1 MVCQKAKKMKILNY
15 LCTAFILLLGQSTQA
30 QLTVT
35 SGNPAAAI
43 VDTLVG
49 TGVSV
54 ANVTY
59 TGNANS
65 KGTFRC
71 TGGCN
76 LGITRGVFL
85 STGNTG
91 QMPTSPPSDFHSSD
105 MSGSGD
111 AQLNLIVSPNLTQ
124 DAAVLEFDF
133 TPAADSVGF
142 KFVFASEEYNDY
154 VNTAYNDVFAF
165 YISGP
170 GIPGSPKNL
179 ALIPGTSIPVSIN
192 NVNNGNSAGAATGPC
207 NHCANFVDN
216 VPNGGT
222 ANFFDGFTTVIS
234 AGIKV
239 MPCQTYHMKF
249 AIADVNDGVFDSGV
263 FLEAK
268 SFSSIGNVGIAANGV
283 QIIQNLDTVYAC
295 DGDSVVLTASPA
307 GSYNW
312 NNGQTTQTI
321 VVTQAN
327 ITPSGVY
334 QYAVLNSS
342 PACFASSKQVKV
354 IFVTPTATIT
364 PLGSTALCPGGSVVL
379 QANPGSSYLWSN
391 GATSDSIVV
400 SAAGTYTVTVTQFG
414 NCYAVSTPVVV
425 TQSAPVAA
433 INGVLTICSGSNTT
447 LTATAGASY
456 LWSTGATTQSVSV
469 GTSNTYTVTVTYSGG
484 CTATASVNVT
494 ANTNPVPSITGNN
507 SICQGQSSTIN
518 AGSYAGYLW
527 STGATAA
534 TINVNTAGNY
544 SVTVTDAN
552 GCTGTASFNLTVN
565 ANPTPTITG
574 VTSFCAGGNSTLNA
588 GGGYTNYLWS
598 GGATTQ
604 TINVTAGGN
613 YAVTVTNAA
622 GCTAT
627 TNKVITVNALPVPS
641 VTGTLS
647 FCAGKNTTLTVP
659 GSYTTYQWSNGATT
673 SNITVSTASTFTVTV
688 TDANGCTGSKSA
700 TTTINTNPVPSII
713 GNSSICQG
721 QSSTINAGSYAGYSW
736 STGATAA
743 TINVNT
749 AGNYSVTV
757 TDANGCTGTAS
768 FNLTVNAN
776 PTPTITGVTSFCA
789 GGNSTL
795 NAGGGYT
802 NYLWSGGATTQ
813 TINVTAG
820 GNYAVTVTNASG
832 CTATTNKVIT
842 VNALPVPS
850 VTGTLAFCSGK
861 NTTLTVPGS
870 YASYQWSNGA
880 TTSNITV
887 NTASTFTVTV
897 TDANGCTG
905 SKSATTTINTNPV
918 PSITGNSS
926 ICQGQSSTINAGSYA
941 GYSWSTGAATATI
954 NVNTAG
960 NYSVT
965 VTDANGCTG
974 TASFNLA
981 VNAIPTPTI
990 TGVTSFCAGGNSTL
1004 NAGGGYTNY
1013 LWNGGAT
1020 TQTINVTA
1028 GGNYAVTVTNAAGC
1042 TATTNKVI
1050 TVNALPV
1057 PAISGPAGI
1066 CPGASANLFAGSYAS
1081 YLWSNGNTTPS
1092 ITTNV
1097 SGNYTVTVTDANG
1110 CVGSSNYNLLAFQNP
1125 IPVISGTA
1133 AICQNQNSVLDA
1145 GSFASWQW
1153 STGAVSQTIS
1163 VTQSGTYSVTVTNT
1177 DGCVASTSFNVV
1189 VNPLPVPIIS
1199 GTSAF
1204 CSGNSSVL
1212 TTGGGSFTSYQW
1224 NTSATSNAITVT
1236 AQGNYVVTVTDAN
1249 GCTASTNQAVTVWN
1263 LPTPVITG
1271 NNSICSGTQTTLSA
1285 GNYSAYQWSTG
1296 ATTDSIAVSNG
1307 ANYIVTVTDVNGCSG
1322 TSAPFALTINQ
1333 LPTAIISGSTAI
1345 CIGQSTSL
1353 QIQFTGT
1360 APYSYRYSDG
1370 TSVSAILNTN
1380 NSAAQILVTPGTT
1393 TDYTLTQINDA
1404 NCTGNV
1410 SGVARVVV
1418 NPLPQPVIS
1427 GSAGECD
1434 GITATLTTGNF
1445 AAYLWSTGAT
1455 SQSIAV
1461 NSSGSYV
1468 CTVTSTAG
1476 CKASAIHNFEAYP
1489 VPVVSF
1495 TNDSSLT
1502 CELPIINFTN
1512 TSQYQLGS
1520 VFEWN
1525 IDNTIYNSLN
1535 ATHQFSGSGS
1545 YTVSLTITS
1554 PKNCVGEAIRNV
1566 NITVFPLPQA
1576 SFTIAPD
1583 QAPLF
1588 NSEVAFGDASANAV
1602 SWLWDFGDGDTSTLQ
1617 NVSHFYADPGKYN
1630 AKLYVT
1636 NVAGCIDSLAR
1647 EIFIT
1652 PFYIPNAFTPNGDG
1666 RNETFFDPGYATNV
1680 QSLTMNIYNR
1690 WGQLVYTTDN
1700 LSKTW
1705 DGIDSKGNL
1714 SPQGVYVYALK
1725 VTTYSGKHYD
1735 YTGSVSLIR

>member
-1 MVCQKAKKMKILNY
+1 MKILNY
-15 LCTAFILLLGQSTQA
+15 LCTAFILLLGLSTQA

-54 ANVTY
+54 ANITY
-59 TGNANS
+59 TGNASS

-85 STGNTG
+85 STGNAG
-91 QMPTSPPSDFHSSD
+91 QTPTSPPSDFHSSD
-105 MSGSGD
+105 MSASGD
-111 AQLNLIVSPNLTQ
+111 AQLNLIVAPNLTQ

-133 TPAADSVGF
+133 TPAADSIGF

-192 NVNNGNSAGAATGPC
+192 NVNNGYSAGVSSGPC
-207 NHCANFVDN
+207 NHCTYFVDN

-268 SFSSIGNVGIAANGV
+268 SFSSIGNVGITANGV
-283 QIIQNLDTVYAC
+283 PITQNLDTVYAC

-379 QANPGSSYLWSN
+379 QANPGNSYLWSN
-391 GATSDSIVV
+391 GATTDTIVV
-400 SAAGTYTVTVTQFG
+400 SSAGTYTVTVTQFG
-414 NCYAVSTPVVV
+414 NCSAVSTPVVV
-425 TQSAPVAA
+425 TQSAPVAI

-447 LTATAGASY
+447 LTATAGTSY
-456 LWSTGATTQSVSV
+456 QWSTGATTQSVSV
-469 GTSNTYTVTVTYSGG
+469 GTSNVYTVTVTYSGG

-507 SICQGQSSTIN
+507 SICQGQSSTIS
-518 AGSYAGYLW
+518 AGSYSGYSW
-527 STGATAA
+527 STGAT
-534 TINVNTAGNY
+534 TSSININTAGSY

-552 GCTGTASFNLTVN
+552 GCTGTATFNLAVN

-604 TINVTAGGN
+604 TINVTTGGN

-641 VTGTLS
+641 VTGTLA
-647 FCAGKNTTLTVP
+647 FCA
-659 GSYTTYQWSNGATT
+659 
-673 SNITVSTASTFTVTV
+673 
-688 TDANGCTGSKSA
+688 
-700 TTTINTNPVPSII
+700 
-713 GNSSICQG
+713 
-721 QSSTINAGSYAGYSW
+721 
-736 STGATAA
+736 
-743 TINVNT
+743 
-749 AGNYSVTV
+749 
-757 TDANGCTGTAS
+757 
-768 FNLTVNAN
+768 
-776 PTPTITGVTSFCA
+776 
-789 GGNSTL
+789 
-795 NAGGGYT
+795 
-802 NYLWSGGATTQ
+802 
-813 TINVTAG
+813 
-820 GNYAVTVTNASG
+820 
-832 CTATTNKVIT
+832 
-842 VNALPVPS
+842 
-850 VTGTLAFCSGK
+850 GK

-905 SKSATTTINTNPV
+905 SKSATTTINANPV
-918 PSITGNSS
+918 PSITGNNS
-926 ICQGQSSTINAGSYA
+926 ICQGQSSTINAGSYS
-941 GYSWSTGAATATI
+941 GYSWSTGATTSSI
-954 NVNTAG
+954 NINTAG

-974 TASFNLA
+974 TATFNLA
-981 VNAIPTPTI
+981 VNANPTPAI
-990 TGVTSFCAGGNSTL
+990 TGITSFCAGGNSTL
-1004 NAGGGYTNY
+1004 NAGSGYTNY
-1013 LWNGGAT
+1013 LWSGGAT
-1020 TQTINVTA
+1020 TQTINVTTS
-1028 GGNYAVTVTNAAGC
+1028 GNYIVTVTNAAGC

-1057 PAISGPAGI
+1057 PTISGPAGI
-1066 CPGASANLFAGSYAS
+1066 CPGASANLVAGSYAS
-1081 YLWSNGNTTPS
+1081 YLWSNGNTTSS

-1097 SGNYTVTVTDANG
+1097 SGNYTVTVTDVNG
-1110 CVGSSNYNLLAFQNP
+1110 CVGSSNYNLLSFQNP
-1125 IPVISGTA
+1125 IPVINGMA
-1133 AICQNQNSVLDA
+1133 AICQNQNSILDA

-1163 VTQSGTYSVTVTNT
+1163 VNQSGTYSVTVTNN

-1189 VNPLPVPIIS
+1189 VNPLPVPVIS
-1199 GTSAF
+1199 GTSEF

-1212 TTGGGSFTSYQW
+1212 NIGGGSFASYLW
-1224 NTSATSNAITVT
+1224 NTSATTSTISVSSG
-1236 AQGNYVVTVTDAN
+1236 GNYVVTVTDAN
-1249 GCTASTNQAVTVWN
+1249 GCTASTNQVVTVWN
-1263 LPTPVITG
+1263 LPTPIISG
-1271 NNSICSGTQTTLSA
+1271 NNAICNGTQTTLTA
-1285 GNYSAYQWSTG
+1285 GSYSNYQWSTG
-1296 ATTDSIAVSNG
+1296 ASTDSITVSNG
-1307 ANYIVTVTDVNGCSG
+1307 ANYIVTVTDVNGCTG
-1322 TSAPFALTINQ
+1322 TSAPFTVTINQ
-1333 LPTAIISGSTAI
+1333 LPTAIISGTTSI
-1345 CIGQSTSL
+1345 CIGQSTTL
-1353 QIQFTGT
+1353 QVQFTGT

-1370 TSVSAILNTN
+1370 TNVSAILNSNIT
-1380 NSAAQILVTPGTT
+1380 AAQIIVTPVST
-1393 TDYTLTQINDA
+1393 TDYTLTQISDA
-1404 NCTGNV
+1404 NCSGNF

-1427 GSAGECD
+1427 GSDGECD
-1434 GITATLTTGNF
+1434 GISATLTTGNF
-1445 AAYLWSTGAT
+1445 ASYLWSTGAT
-1455 SQSIAV
+1455 TQSIAV

-1476 CKASAIHNFEAYP
+1476 CKASASHNFETYP
-1489 VPVVSF
+1489 LPVVSF

-1525 IDNTIYNSLN
+1525 IDNTVYNSLN

-1545 YTVSLTITS
+1545 YPVSLIITS
-1554 PKNCVGEAIRNV
+1554 PNNCVGESIANV

-1588 NSEVAFGDASANAV
+1588 NSEVTFGDVSANAV

-1705 DGIDSKGNL
+1705 DGVDSKGNL

>member
-1 MVCQKAKKMKILNY
+1 MKILNY

-613 YAVTVTNAA
+613 YAVTVANAA

-789 GGNSTL
+789 GENSTL

-1410 SGVARVVV
+1410 SGVAGVVV

>member
-1 MVCQKAKKMKILNY
+1 MKILNY

-574 VTSFCAGGNSTLNA
+574 VTSFCAGE
-588 GGGYTNYLWS
+588 
-598 GGATTQ
+598 
-604 TINVTAGGN
+604 
-613 YAVTVTNAA
+613 
-622 GCTAT
+622 
-627 TNKVITVNALPVPS
+627 
-641 VTGTLS
+641 
-647 FCAGKNTTLTVP
+647 
-659 GSYTTYQWSNGATT
+659 
-673 SNITVSTASTFTVTV
+673 
-688 TDANGCTGSKSA
+688 
-700 TTTINTNPVPSII
+700 
-713 GNSSICQG
+713 
-721 QSSTINAGSYAGYSW
+721 
-736 STGATAA
+736 
-743 TINVNT
+743 
-749 AGNYSVTV
+749 
-757 TDANGCTGTAS
+757 
-768 FNLTVNAN
+768 
-776 PTPTITGVTSFCA
+776 
-789 GGNSTL
+789 NSTL

-1322 TSAPFALTINQ
+1322 TSAPL
-1333 LPTAIISGSTAI
+1333 
-1345 CIGQSTSL
+1345 
-1353 QIQFTGT
+1353 
-1360 APYSYRYSDG
+1360 
-1370 TSVSAILNTN
+1370 TSVL
-1380 NSAAQILVTPGTT
+1380 
-1393 TDYTLTQINDA
+1393 
-1404 NCTGNV
+1404 CTG
-1410 SGVARVVV
+1410 
-1418 NPLPQPVIS
+1418 P
-1427 GSAGECD
+1427 
-1434 GITATLTTGNF
+1434 ITFMATGNF
-1445 AAYLWSTGAT
+1445 ILL
-1455 SQSIAV
+1455 
-1461 NSSGSYV
+1461 
-1468 CTVTSTAG
+1468 
-1476 CKASAIHNFEAYP
+1476 
-1489 VPVVSF
+1489 
-1495 TNDSSLT
+1495 LT
-1502 CELPIINFTN
+1502 
-1512 TSQYQLGS
+1512 
-1520 VFEWN
+1520 
-1525 IDNTIYNSLN
+1525 
-1535 ATHQFSGSGS
+1535 FS
-1545 YTVSLTITS
+1545 
-1554 PKNCVGEAIRNV
+1554 N
-1566 NITVFPLPQA
+1566 
-1576 SFTIAPD
+1576 
-1583 QAPLF
+1583 
-1588 NSEVAFGDASANAV
+1588 
-1602 SWLWDFGDGDTSTLQ
+1602 
-1617 NVSHFYADPGKYN
+1617 
-1630 AKLYVT
+1630 
-1636 NVAGCIDSLAR
+1636 
-1647 EIFIT
+1647 
-1652 PFYIPNAFTPNGDG
+1652 
-1666 RNETFFDPGYATNV
+1666 
-1680 QSLTMNIYNR
+1680 
-1690 WGQLVYTTDN
+1690 
-1700 LSKTW
+1700 
-1705 DGIDSKGNL
+1705 
-1714 SPQGVYVYALK
+1714 
-1725 VTTYSGKHYD
+1725 
-1735 YTGSVSLIR
+1735 

>member
-1 MVCQKAKKMKILNY
+1 MKILNY

-613 YAVTVTNAA
+613 YAVTVTNA
-622 GCTAT
+622 
-627 TNKVITVNALPVPS
+627 S
-641 VTGTLS
+641 
-647 FCAGKNTTLTVP
+647 
-659 GSYTTYQWSNGATT
+659 
-673 SNITVSTASTFTVTV
+673 
-688 TDANGCTGSKSA
+688 
-700 TTTINTNPVPSII
+700 
-713 GNSSICQG
+713 
-721 QSSTINAGSYAGYSW
+721 
-736 STGATAA
+736 
-743 TINVNT
+743 
-749 AGNYSVTV
+749 
-757 TDANGCTGTAS
+757 
-768 FNLTVNAN
+768 
-776 PTPTITGVTSFCA
+776 
-789 GGNSTL
+789 
-795 NAGGGYT
+795 
-802 NYLWSGGATTQ
+802 
-813 TINVTAG
+813 
-820 GNYAVTVTNASG
+820 
-832 CTATTNKVIT
+832 
-842 VNALPVPS
+842 
-850 VTGTLAFCSGK
+850 
-861 NTTLTVPGS
+861 
-870 YASYQWSNGA
+870 
-880 TTSNITV
+880 
-887 NTASTFTVTV
+887 
-897 TDANGCTG
+897 
-905 SKSATTTINTNPV
+905 
-918 PSITGNSS
+918 
-926 ICQGQSSTINAGSYA
+926 
-941 GYSWSTGAATATI
+941 
-954 NVNTAG
+954 
-960 NYSVT
+960 
-965 VTDANGCTG
+965 
-974 TASFNLA
+974 
-981 VNAIPTPTI
+981 
-990 TGVTSFCAGGNSTL
+990 
-1004 NAGGGYTNY
+1004 
-1013 LWNGGAT
+1013 
-1020 TQTINVTA
+1020 
-1028 GGNYAVTVTNAAGC
+1028 GC

>member
-15 LCTAFILLLGQSTQA
+15 LCTAFILLLGLSTQA

-54 ANVTY
+54 ANITY
-59 TGNANS
+59 TGNASS

-85 STGNTG
+85 STGNAG
-91 QMPTSPPSDFHSSD
+91 QTPTSPPSDFHSSD
-105 MSGSGD
+105 MSASGD
-111 AQLNLIVSPNLTQ
+111 AQLNLIVAPNLTQ

-133 TPAADSVGF
+133 TPAADSIGF

-192 NVNNGNSAGAATGPC
+192 NVNNGYSAGVSSGPC
-207 NHCANFVDN
+207 NHCTYFVDN

-268 SFSSIGNVGIAANGV
+268 SFSSIGNVGITANGV
-283 QIIQNLDTVYAC
+283 PITQNLDTVYAC

-379 QANPGSSYLWSN
+379 QANPGNSYLWSN
-391 GATSDSIVV
+391 GATTDTIVV
-400 SAAGTYTVTVTQFG
+400 SSAGTYTVTVTQFG
-414 NCYAVSTPVVV
+414 NCSAVSTPVVV
-425 TQSAPVAA
+425 TQSAPVAI

-447 LTATAGASY
+447 LTATAGTSY
-456 LWSTGATTQSVSV
+456 QWSTGATTQSVSV
-469 GTSNTYTVTVTYSGG
+469 GTSNVYTVTVTYSGG

-507 SICQGQSSTIN
+507 SICQGQSSTIS
-518 AGSYAGYLW
+518 AGSYSGYSW
-527 STGATAA
+527 STGAT
-534 TINVNTAGNY
+534 TSSININTAGSY

-552 GCTGTASFNLTVN
+552 GCTGTATFNLAVN

-604 TINVTAGGN
+604 TINVTTGGN
-613 YAVTVTNAA
+613 YAVTVTKAA

-627 TNKVITVNALPVPS
+627 TS
-641 VTGTLS
+641 
-647 FCAGKNTTLTVP
+647 
-659 GSYTTYQWSNGATT
+659 
-673 SNITVSTASTFTVTV
+673 
-688 TDANGCTGSKSA
+688 
-700 TTTINTNPVPSII
+700 
-713 GNSSICQG
+713 
-721 QSSTINAGSYAGYSW
+721 
-736 STGATAA
+736 
-743 TINVNT
+743 
-749 AGNYSVTV
+749 
-757 TDANGCTGTAS
+757 
-768 FNLTVNAN
+768 
-776 PTPTITGVTSFCA
+776 
-789 GGNSTL
+789 
-795 NAGGGYT
+795 
-802 NYLWSGGATTQ
+802 
-813 TINVTAG
+813 
-820 GNYAVTVTNASG
+820 
-832 CTATTNKVIT
+832 KVIT

-850 VTGTLAFCSGK
+850 VTGTLAFCAGK

-905 SKSATTTINTNPV
+905 SKSATTTINANPV
-918 PSITGNSS
+918 PSITGNNS
-926 ICQGQSSTINAGSYA
+926 ICQGQSSTINAGSYS
-941 GYSWSTGAATATI
+941 GYSWSTGATTSSI
-954 NVNTAG
+954 NINTAG

-974 TASFNLA
+974 TATFNLA
-981 VNAIPTPTI
+981 VNANPTPAI
-990 TGVTSFCAGGNSTL
+990 TGITSFCAGGNSTL
-1004 NAGGGYTNY
+1004 NAGSGYTNY
-1013 LWNGGAT
+1013 LWSGGAT
-1020 TQTINVTA
+1020 TQTINVTTS
-1028 GGNYAVTVTNAAGC
+1028 GNYIVTVTNAAGC

-1057 PAISGPAGI
+1057 PTISGPAGI
-1066 CPGASANLFAGSYAS
+1066 CPGASANLVAGSYAS
-1081 YLWSNGNTTPS
+1081 YLWSNGNTTSS

-1097 SGNYTVTVTDANG
+1097 SGNYTVTVTDVNG
-1110 CVGSSNYNLLAFQNP
+1110 CVGSSNYNLLSFQNP
-1125 IPVISGTA
+1125 IPVINGMA
-1133 AICQNQNSVLDA
+1133 AICQNQNSILDA

-1163 VTQSGTYSVTVTNT
+1163 VNQSGTYSVTVTNN

-1189 VNPLPVPIIS
+1189 VNPLPVPVIS
-1199 GTSAF
+1199 GTSEF

-1212 TTGGGSFTSYQW
+1212 NIGGGSFASYLW
-1224 NTSATSNAITVT
+1224 NTSATTSTISVSSG
-1236 AQGNYVVTVTDAN
+1236 GNYVVTVTDAN
-1249 GCTASTNQAVTVWN
+1249 GCTASTNQVVTVWN
-1263 LPTPVITG
+1263 LPTPIISG
-1271 NNSICSGTQTTLSA
+1271 NNAICNGTQTTLTA
-1285 GNYSAYQWSTG
+1285 GSYSNYQWSTG
-1296 ATTDSIAVSNG
+1296 ASTDSITVSNG
-1307 ANYIVTVTDVNGCSG
+1307 ANYIVTVTDVNGCTG
-1322 TSAPFALTINQ
+1322 TSAPFTVTINQ
-1333 LPTAIISGSTAI
+1333 LPTAIISGTTSI
-1345 CIGQSTSL
+1345 CIGQSTTL
-1353 QIQFTGT
+1353 QVQFTGT

-1370 TSVSAILNTN
+1370 TNVSAILNSNIT
-1380 NSAAQILVTPGTT
+1380 AAQIIVTPVST
-1393 TDYTLTQINDA
+1393 TDYTLTQISDA
-1404 NCTGNV
+1404 NCSGNF

-1427 GSAGECD
+1427 GSDGECD
-1434 GITATLTTGNF
+1434 GISATLTTGNF
-1445 AAYLWSTGAT
+1445 ASYLWSTGAT
-1455 SQSIAV
+1455 TQSIAV

-1476 CKASAIHNFEAYP
+1476 CKASASHNFETYP
-1489 VPVVSF
+1489 LPVVSF

-1525 IDNTIYNSLN
+1525 IDNTVYNSLN

-1545 YTVSLTITS
+1545 YPVSLIITS
-1554 PKNCVGEAIRNV
+1554 PNNCVGESIANV

-1588 NSEVAFGDASANAV
+1588 NSEVTFGDVSANAV

-1705 DGIDSKGNL
+1705 DGVDSKGNL

>member
-1 MVCQKAKKMKILNY
+1 MKILNY
-15 LCTAFILLLGQSTQA
+15 LCTAFILLLGLSTQA

-54 ANVTY
+54 ANITY
-59 TGNANS
+59 TGNASS

-85 STGNTG
+85 STGNAG
-91 QMPTSPPSDFHSSD
+91 QTPTSPPSDFHSSD
-105 MSGSGD
+105 MSASGD
-111 AQLNLIVSPNLTQ
+111 AQLNLIVAPNLTQ

-133 TPAADSVGF
+133 TPAADSIGF

-192 NVNNGNSAGAATGPC
+192 NVNNGYSAGVSSGPC
-207 NHCANFVDN
+207 NHCTYFVDN

-268 SFSSIGNVGIAANGV
+268 SFSSIGNVGITANGV
-283 QIIQNLDTVYAC
+283 PITQNLDTVYAC

-364 PLGSTALCPGGSVVL
+364 SLGSTALCPGGSVVL
-379 QANPGSSYLWSN
+379 QANPGNSYLWSN
-391 GATSDSIVV
+391 GATTDTIVV
-400 SAAGTYTVTVTQFG
+400 SSAGTYTVTVTQFG
-414 NCYAVSTPVVV
+414 NCSAVSTPVVV
-425 TQSAPVAA
+425 TQSAPVAI

-447 LTATAGASY
+447 LTATAGTSY
-456 LWSTGATTQSVSV
+456 QWSTGATTQSVSV
-469 GTSNTYTVTVTYSGG
+469 GTSNVYTVTVTYSGG

-507 SICQGQSSTIN
+507 SICQGQSSTIS
-518 AGSYAGYLW
+518 AGSYSGYSW
-527 STGATAA
+527 STGAT
-534 TINVNTAGNY
+534 TSSININTAGSY

-552 GCTGTASFNLTVN
+552 GCTGTATFNLAVN

-604 TINVTAGGN
+604 TINVTTGGN

-627 TNKVITVNALPVPS
+627 TS
-641 VTGTLS
+641 
-647 FCAGKNTTLTVP
+647 
-659 GSYTTYQWSNGATT
+659 
-673 SNITVSTASTFTVTV
+673 
-688 TDANGCTGSKSA
+688 
-700 TTTINTNPVPSII
+700 
-713 GNSSICQG
+713 
-721 QSSTINAGSYAGYSW
+721 
-736 STGATAA
+736 
-743 TINVNT
+743 
-749 AGNYSVTV
+749 
-757 TDANGCTGTAS
+757 
-768 FNLTVNAN
+768 
-776 PTPTITGVTSFCA
+776 
-789 GGNSTL
+789 
-795 NAGGGYT
+795 
-802 NYLWSGGATTQ
+802 
-813 TINVTAG
+813 
-820 GNYAVTVTNASG
+820 
-832 CTATTNKVIT
+832 KVIT

-850 VTGTLAFCSGK
+850 VTGTLAFCAGK

-905 SKSATTTINTNPV
+905 SKSATTTINANPV
-918 PSITGNSS
+918 PSITGNNS
-926 ICQGQSSTINAGSYA
+926 ICQGQSSTINAGSYS
-941 GYSWSTGAATATI
+941 GYSWSTGATTSSI
-954 NVNTAG
+954 NINTAG

-974 TASFNLA
+974 TATFNLA
-981 VNAIPTPTI
+981 VNANPTPAI
-990 TGVTSFCAGGNSTL
+990 TGITSFCAGGNSTL
-1004 NAGGGYTNY
+1004 NAGSGYTNY
-1013 LWNGGAT
+1013 LWSGGAT
-1020 TQTINVTA
+1020 TQTINVTTS
-1028 GGNYAVTVTNAAGC
+1028 GNYIVTVTNAAGC

-1057 PAISGPAGI
+1057 PTISGPAGI
-1066 CPGASANLFAGSYAS
+1066 CPGASANLVAGSYAS
-1081 YLWSNGNTTPS
+1081 YLWSNGNTTSS

-1097 SGNYTVTVTDANG
+1097 SGNYTVTVTDVNG
-1110 CVGSSNYNLLAFQNP
+1110 CVGSSNYNLLSFQNP
-1125 IPVISGTA
+1125 IPVINGMA
-1133 AICQNQNSVLDA
+1133 AICQNQNSILDA

-1163 VTQSGTYSVTVTNT
+1163 VNQSGTYSVTVTNN

-1189 VNPLPVPIIS
+1189 VNPLPVPVIS
-1199 GTSAF
+1199 GTSEF

-1212 TTGGGSFTSYQW
+1212 NIGGGSFASYLW
-1224 NTSATSNAITVT
+1224 NTSATTSTISVSSG
-1236 AQGNYVVTVTDAN
+1236 GNYVVTVTDAN
-1249 GCTASTNQAVTVWN
+1249 GCTASTNQVVTVWN
-1263 LPTPVITG
+1263 LPTPIISG
-1271 NNSICSGTQTTLSA
+1271 NNAICNGTQTTLTA
-1285 GNYSAYQWSTG
+1285 GSYSNYQWSTG
-1296 ATTDSIAVSNG
+1296 ASTDSITVSNG
-1307 ANYIVTVTDVNGCSG
+1307 ANYIVTVTDVNGCTG
-1322 TSAPFALTINQ
+1322 TSAPFTVTINQ
-1333 LPTAIISGSTAI
+1333 LPTAIISGTTSI
-1345 CIGQSTSL
+1345 CIGQSTTL
-1353 QIQFTGT
+1353 QVQFTGT

-1370 TSVSAILNTN
+1370 TNVSAILNSNIT
-1380 NSAAQILVTPGTT
+1380 AAQIIVTPVST
-1393 TDYTLTQINDA
+1393 TDYTLTQISDA
-1404 NCTGNV
+1404 NCSGNF

-1427 GSAGECD
+1427 GSDGECD
-1434 GITATLTTGNF
+1434 GISATLTTGNF
-1445 AAYLWSTGAT
+1445 ASYLWSTGAT
-1455 SQSIAV
+1455 TQSIAV

-1476 CKASAIHNFEAYP
+1476 CKASASHNFETYP
-1489 VPVVSF
+1489 LPVVSF

-1525 IDNTIYNSLN
+1525 IDNTVYNSLN

-1545 YTVSLTITS
+1545 YPVSLIITS
-1554 PKNCVGEAIRNV
+1554 PNNCVGESIANV

-1588 NSEVAFGDASANAV
+1588 NSEVTFGDVSANAV

-1705 DGIDSKGNL
+1705 DGVDSKGNL

>member
-574 VTSFCAGGNSTLNA
+574 VTSFCAGENSTLNA

-613 YAVTVTNAA
+613 YAVTVA
-622 GCTAT
+622 
-627 TNKVITVNALPVPS
+627 
-641 VTGTLS
+641 
-647 FCAGKNTTLTVP
+647 
-659 GSYTTYQWSNGATT
+659 
-673 SNITVSTASTFTVTV
+673 
-688 TDANGCTGSKSA
+688 
-700 TTTINTNPVPSII
+700 
-713 GNSSICQG
+713 
-721 QSSTINAGSYAGYSW
+721 
-736 STGATAA
+736 
-743 TINVNT
+743 
-749 AGNYSVTV
+749 
-757 TDANGCTGTAS
+757 
-768 FNLTVNAN
+768 
-776 PTPTITGVTSFCA
+776 
-789 GGNSTL
+789 
-795 NAGGGYT
+795 
-802 NYLWSGGATTQ
+802 
-813 TINVTAG
+813 
-820 GNYAVTVTNASG
+820 
-832 CTATTNKVIT
+832 
-842 VNALPVPS
+842 
-850 VTGTLAFCSGK
+850 
-861 NTTLTVPGS
+861 
-870 YASYQWSNGA
+870 
-880 TTSNITV
+880 
-887 NTASTFTVTV
+887 
-897 TDANGCTG
+897 
-905 SKSATTTINTNPV
+905 
-918 PSITGNSS
+918 
-926 ICQGQSSTINAGSYA
+926 
-941 GYSWSTGAATATI
+941 
-954 NVNTAG
+954 
-960 NYSVT
+960 
-965 VTDANGCTG
+965 
-974 TASFNLA
+974 
-981 VNAIPTPTI
+981 
-990 TGVTSFCAGGNSTL
+990 
-1004 NAGGGYTNY
+1004 
-1013 LWNGGAT
+1013 
-1020 TQTINVTA
+1020 
-1028 GGNYAVTVTNAAGC
+1028 NAAGC

>member
-518 AGSYAGYLW
+518 AGSYAGYL
-527 STGATAA
+527 
-534 TINVNTAGNY
+534 
-544 SVTVTDAN
+544 
-552 GCTGTASFNLTVN
+552 
-565 ANPTPTITG
+565 
-574 VTSFCAGGNSTLNA
+574 
-588 GGGYTNYLWS
+588 
-598 GGATTQ
+598 
-604 TINVTAGGN
+604 
-613 YAVTVTNAA
+613 
-622 GCTAT
+622 
-627 TNKVITVNALPVPS
+627 
-641 VTGTLS
+641 
-647 FCAGKNTTLTVP
+647 
-659 GSYTTYQWSNGATT
+659 
-673 SNITVSTASTFTVTV
+673 
-688 TDANGCTGSKSA
+688 
-700 TTTINTNPVPSII
+700 
-713 GNSSICQG
+713 
-721 QSSTINAGSYAGYSW
+721 W

>member
-598 GGATTQ
+598 
-604 TINVTAGGN
+604 
-613 YAVTVTNAA
+613 
-622 GCTAT
+622 
-627 TNKVITVNALPVPS
+627 
-641 VTGTLS
+641 
-647 FCAGKNTTLTVP
+647 
-659 GSYTTYQWSNGATT
+659 
-673 SNITVSTASTFTVTV
+673 
-688 TDANGCTGSKSA
+688 
-700 TTTINTNPVPSII
+700 
-713 GNSSICQG
+713 
-721 QSSTINAGSYAGYSW
+721 
-736 STGATAA
+736 
-743 TINVNT
+743 
-749 AGNYSVTV
+749 
-757 TDANGCTGTAS
+757 
-768 FNLTVNAN
+768 
-776 PTPTITGVTSFCA
+776 
-789 GGNSTL
+789 
-795 NAGGGYT
+795 
-802 NYLWSGGATTQ
+802 
-813 TINVTAG
+813 
-820 GNYAVTVTNASG
+820 
-832 CTATTNKVIT
+832 
-842 VNALPVPS
+842 
-850 VTGTLAFCSGK
+850 
-861 NTTLTVPGS
+861 
-870 YASYQWSNGA
+870 
-880 TTSNITV
+880 
-887 NTASTFTVTV
+887 
-897 TDANGCTG
+897 
-905 SKSATTTINTNPV
+905 
-918 PSITGNSS
+918 
-926 ICQGQSSTINAGSYA
+926 
-941 GYSWSTGAATATI
+941 
-954 NVNTAG
+954 
-960 NYSVT
+960 
-965 VTDANGCTG
+965 
-974 TASFNLA
+974 
-981 VNAIPTPTI
+981 
-990 TGVTSFCAGGNSTL
+990 
-1004 NAGGGYTNY
+1004 
-1013 LWNGGAT
+1013 GGAT

>member
-1 MVCQKAKKMKILNY
+1 MKILNY

-613 YAVTVTNAA
+613 YAVTVANAA

-789 GGNSTL
+789 GENSTL

>member
-1 MVCQKAKKMKILNY
+1 MKILNY

-613 YAVTVTNAA
+613 YAVTVANAA

-789 GGNSTL
+789 GENSTL
-795 NAGGGYT
+795 NAGGGIHQLFVEWRSNYT
-802 NYLWSGGATTQ
+802 NYQCHRWWQLRS
-813 TINVTAG
+813 NR
-820 GNYAVTVTNASG
+820 Y
-832 CTATTNKVIT
+832 K
-842 VNALPVPS
+842 
-850 VTGTLAFCSGK
+850 CSGMYC
-861 NTTLTVPGS
+861 N
-870 YASYQWSNGA
+870 
-880 TTSNITV
+880 
-887 NTASTFTVTV
+887 
-897 TDANGCTG
+897 
-905 SKSATTTINTNPV
+905 
-918 PSITGNSS
+918 
-926 ICQGQSSTINAGSYA
+926 
-941 GYSWSTGAATATI
+941 
-954 NVNTAG
+954 
-960 NYSVT
+960 
-965 VTDANGCTG
+965 
-974 TASFNLA
+974 
-981 VNAIPTPTI
+981 
-990 TGVTSFCAGGNSTL
+990 
-1004 NAGGGYTNY
+1004 
-1013 LWNGGAT
+1013 
-1020 TQTINVTA
+1020 
-1028 GGNYAVTVTNAAGC
+1028 
-1042 TATTNKVI
+1042 NK
-1050 TVNALPV
+1050 
-1057 PAISGPAGI
+1057 
-1066 CPGASANLFAGSYAS
+1066 
-1081 YLWSNGNTTPS
+1081 
-1092 ITTNV
+1092 
-1097 SGNYTVTVTDANG
+1097 
-1110 CVGSSNYNLLAFQNP
+1110 
-1125 IPVISGTA
+1125 
-1133 AICQNQNSVLDA
+1133 
-1145 GSFASWQW
+1145 
-1153 STGAVSQTIS
+1153 
-1163 VTQSGTYSVTVTNT
+1163 
-1177 DGCVASTSFNVV
+1177 
-1189 VNPLPVPIIS
+1189 
-1199 GTSAF
+1199 
-1204 CSGNSSVL
+1204 
-1212 TTGGGSFTSYQW
+1212 
-1224 NTSATSNAITVT
+1224 
-1236 AQGNYVVTVTDAN
+1236 
-1249 GCTASTNQAVTVWN
+1249 
-1263 LPTPVITG
+1263 
-1271 NNSICSGTQTTLSA
+1271 
-1285 GNYSAYQWSTG
+1285 
-1296 ATTDSIAVSNG
+1296 
-1307 ANYIVTVTDVNGCSG
+1307 
-1322 TSAPFALTINQ
+1322 
-1333 LPTAIISGSTAI
+1333 
-1345 CIGQSTSL
+1345 
-1353 QIQFTGT
+1353 
-1360 APYSYRYSDG
+1360 
-1370 TSVSAILNTN
+1370 
-1380 NSAAQILVTPGTT
+1380 
-1393 TDYTLTQINDA
+1393 
-1404 NCTGNV
+1404 
-1410 SGVARVVV
+1410 
-1418 NPLPQPVIS
+1418 
-1427 GSAGECD
+1427 
-1434 GITATLTTGNF
+1434 
-1445 AAYLWSTGAT
+1445 
-1455 SQSIAV
+1455 
-1461 NSSGSYV
+1461 
-1468 CTVTSTAG
+1468 
-1476 CKASAIHNFEAYP
+1476 
-1489 VPVVSF
+1489 
-1495 TNDSSLT
+1495 
-1502 CELPIINFTN
+1502 
-1512 TSQYQLGS
+1512 
-1520 VFEWN
+1520 
-1525 IDNTIYNSLN
+1525 
-1535 ATHQFSGSGS
+1535 
-1545 YTVSLTITS
+1545 
-1554 PKNCVGEAIRNV
+1554 
-1566 NITVFPLPQA
+1566 
-1576 SFTIAPD
+1576 
-1583 QAPLF
+1583 
-1588 NSEVAFGDASANAV
+1588 
-1602 SWLWDFGDGDTSTLQ
+1602 
-1617 NVSHFYADPGKYN
+1617 
-1630 AKLYVT
+1630 
-1636 NVAGCIDSLAR
+1636 
-1647 EIFIT
+1647 
-1652 PFYIPNAFTPNGDG
+1652 
-1666 RNETFFDPGYATNV
+1666 
-1680 QSLTMNIYNR
+1680 
-1690 WGQLVYTTDN
+1690 
-1700 LSKTW
+1700 
-1705 DGIDSKGNL
+1705 
-1714 SPQGVYVYALK
+1714 
-1725 VTTYSGKHYD
+1725 
-1735 YTGSVSLIR
+1735 

>member
-1 MVCQKAKKMKILNY
+1 LPKSQKNENFKLSVHCLYIITRL
-15 LCTAFILLLGQSTQA
+15 STQA

-54 ANVTY
+54 ANITY
-59 TGNANS
+59 TGNASS

-85 STGNTG
+85 STGNAG
-91 QMPTSPPSDFHSSD
+91 QTPTSPPSDFHSSD
-105 MSGSGD
+105 MSASGD
-111 AQLNLIVSPNLTQ
+111 AQLNLIVAPNLTQ

-133 TPAADSVGF
+133 TPAADSIGF

-192 NVNNGNSAGAATGPC
+192 NVNNGYSAGVSSGPC
-207 NHCANFVDN
+207 NHCTYFVDN

-268 SFSSIGNVGIAANGV
+268 SFSSIGNVGITANGV
-283 QIIQNLDTVYAC
+283 PITQNLDTVYAC

-379 QANPGSSYLWSN
+379 QANPGNSYLWSN
-391 GATSDSIVV
+391 GATTDTIVV
-400 SAAGTYTVTVTQFG
+400 SSAGTYTVTVTQFG
-414 NCYAVSTPVVV
+414 NCSAVSTPVVV
-425 TQSAPVAA
+425 TQSAPVAV

-447 LTATAGASY
+447 LTATAGTSY
-456 LWSTGATTQSVSV
+456 QWSTGATTQSVSV
-469 GTSNTYTVTVTYSGG
+469 GTSNVYTVTVTYSGG

-507 SICQGQSSTIN
+507 SICQGQSSTIS
-518 AGSYAGYLW
+518 AGSYSGYSW
-527 STGATAA
+527 STGAT
-534 TINVNTAGNY
+534 TSSININTAGSY

-552 GCTGTASFNLTVN
+552 GCTGTATFNLAVN

-604 TINVTAGGN
+604 TINVTTGGN

-627 TNKVITVNALPVPS
+627 TS
-641 VTGTLS
+641 
-647 FCAGKNTTLTVP
+647 
-659 GSYTTYQWSNGATT
+659 
-673 SNITVSTASTFTVTV
+673 
-688 TDANGCTGSKSA
+688 
-700 TTTINTNPVPSII
+700 
-713 GNSSICQG
+713 
-721 QSSTINAGSYAGYSW
+721 
-736 STGATAA
+736 
-743 TINVNT
+743 
-749 AGNYSVTV
+749 
-757 TDANGCTGTAS
+757 
-768 FNLTVNAN
+768 
-776 PTPTITGVTSFCA
+776 
-789 GGNSTL
+789 
-795 NAGGGYT
+795 
-802 NYLWSGGATTQ
+802 
-813 TINVTAG
+813 
-820 GNYAVTVTNASG
+820 
-832 CTATTNKVIT
+832 KVIT

-850 VTGTLAFCSGK
+850 VTGTLAFCAGK

-870 YASYQWSNGA
+870 YASFQWSNGA

-918 PSITGNSS
+918 PSITGNNS
-926 ICQGQSSTINAGSYA
+926 ICQGQSSTISAGSYS
-941 GYSWSTGAATATI
+941 GYSWSTGATTSSI
-954 NVNTAG
+954 NINTAG

-974 TASFNLA
+974 TATFNLA
-981 VNAIPTPTI
+981 VNANPTPAI
-990 TGVTSFCAGGNSTL
+990 TGITSFCAGGNSTL
-1004 NAGGGYTNY
+1004 NAGSGYTNY
-1013 LWNGGAT
+1013 LWSGGAT
-1020 TQTINVTA
+1020 TQTINVTTS
-1028 GGNYAVTVTNAAGC
+1028 GNYIVTVTNAAGC

-1057 PAISGPAGI
+1057 PTISGPAGI
-1066 CPGASANLFAGSYAS
+1066 CPGASANLVAGSYAS
-1081 YLWSNGNTTPS
+1081 YPWSNGNTTSS

-1097 SGNYTVTVTDANG
+1097 SGNYTVTVTDVNG
-1110 CVGSSNYNLLAFQNP
+1110 CVGSSNYNLLSFQNP
-1125 IPVISGTA
+1125 IPVINGMA
-1133 AICQNQNSVLDA
+1133 AICQNQNSILDA

-1163 VTQSGTYSVTVTNT
+1163 VNQSGTYSVTVTNN

-1189 VNPLPVPIIS
+1189 VNPLPVPVIS
-1199 GTSAF
+1199 GTSEF

-1212 TTGGGSFTSYQW
+1212 NIGGGSFASYLW
-1224 NTSATSNAITVT
+1224 NTSATTSTISVSSG
-1236 AQGNYVVTVTDAN
+1236 GNYVVTVTDAN
-1249 GCTASTNQAVTVWN
+1249 GCTASTNQVVTVWN
-1263 LPTPVITG
+1263 LPTPIISG
-1271 NNSICSGTQTTLSA
+1271 NNAICNGTQTTLTA
-1285 GNYSAYQWSTG
+1285 GSYSNYQWSTG
-1296 ATTDSIAVSNG
+1296 ASTDSITVSNG
-1307 ANYIVTVTDVNGCSG
+1307 ANYIVTVTDVNGCTG
-1322 TSAPFALTINQ
+1322 TSAPFTVTINQ
-1333 LPTAIISGSTAI
+1333 LPTAIISGTTSI
-1345 CIGQSTSL
+1345 CIGQSTTL
-1353 QIQFTGT
+1353 QVQFTGT

-1370 TSVSAILNTN
+1370 TNVSAILNSNIT
-1380 NSAAQILVTPGTT
+1380 AAQIIVTPVST
-1393 TDYTLTQINDA
+1393 TDYTLTQISDA
-1404 NCTGNV
+1404 NCSGNF

-1427 GSAGECD
+1427 GSDGECD
-1434 GITATLTTGNF
+1434 GISATLTTGNF
-1445 AAYLWSTGAT
+1445 ASYLWSTGAT
-1455 SQSIAV
+1455 TQSIAV

-1476 CKASAIHNFEAYP
+1476 CKASASHNFETYP
-1489 VPVVSF
+1489 LPVVSF

-1525 IDNTIYNSLN
+1525 IDNTVYNSLN

-1545 YTVSLTITS
+1545 YPVSLIITS
-1554 PKNCVGEAIRNV
+1554 PNNCVGESIANV

-1588 NSEVAFGDASANAV
+1588 NSEVTFGDVSANAV

-1705 DGIDSKGNL
+1705 DGVDSKGNL

>member
-1 MVCQKAKKMKILNY
+1 MKILNY

-613 YAVTVTNAA
+613 YAVTVANAA

-673 SNITVSTASTFTVTV
+673 SNITVS
-688 TDANGCTGSKSA
+688 
-700 TTTINTNPVPSII
+700 
-713 GNSSICQG
+713 
-721 QSSTINAGSYAGYSW
+721 
-736 STGATAA
+736 
-743 TINVNT
+743 
-749 AGNYSVTV
+749 
-757 TDANGCTGTAS
+757 
-768 FNLTVNAN
+768 
-776 PTPTITGVTSFCA
+776 
-789 GGNSTL
+789 
-795 NAGGGYT
+795 
-802 NYLWSGGATTQ
+802 
-813 TINVTAG
+813 
-820 GNYAVTVTNASG
+820 
-832 CTATTNKVIT
+832 
-842 VNALPVPS
+842 
-850 VTGTLAFCSGK
+850 
-861 NTTLTVPGS
+861 
-870 YASYQWSNGA
+870 
-880 TTSNITV
+880 
-887 NTASTFTVTV
+887 TASTFTVTV

>member
-1 MVCQKAKKMKILNY
+1 MKILNY

-518 AGSYAGYLW
+518 AGSYAGYL
-527 STGATAA
+527 
-534 TINVNTAGNY
+534 
-544 SVTVTDAN
+544 
-552 GCTGTASFNLTVN
+552 
-565 ANPTPTITG
+565 
-574 VTSFCAGGNSTLNA
+574 
-588 GGGYTNYLWS
+588 
-598 GGATTQ
+598 
-604 TINVTAGGN
+604 
-613 YAVTVTNAA
+613 
-622 GCTAT
+622 
-627 TNKVITVNALPVPS
+627 
-641 VTGTLS
+641 
-647 FCAGKNTTLTVP
+647 
-659 GSYTTYQWSNGATT
+659 
-673 SNITVSTASTFTVTV
+673 
-688 TDANGCTGSKSA
+688 
-700 TTTINTNPVPSII
+700 
-713 GNSSICQG
+713 
-721 QSSTINAGSYAGYSW
+721 W

>member
-15 LCTAFILLLGQSTQA
+15 LCTAFILLLGLSTQA

-54 ANVTY
+54 ANITY
-59 TGNANS
+59 TGNASS

-85 STGNTG
+85 STGNAG
-91 QMPTSPPSDFHSSD
+91 QTPTSPPSDFHSSD
-105 MSGSGD
+105 MSASGD
-111 AQLNLIVSPNLTQ
+111 AQLNLIVAPNLTQ

-133 TPAADSVGF
+133 TPAADSIGF

-192 NVNNGNSAGAATGPC
+192 NVNNGYSAGVSSGPC
-207 NHCANFVDN
+207 NHCTYFVDN

-268 SFSSIGNVGIAANGV
+268 SFSSIGNVGITANGV
-283 QIIQNLDTVYAC
+283 PITQNLDTVYAC

-379 QANPGSSYLWSN
+379 QANPGNSYLWSN
-391 GATSDSIVV
+391 GATTDTIVV
-400 SAAGTYTVTVTQFG
+400 SSAGTYTVTVTQFG
-414 NCYAVSTPVVV
+414 NCSAVSTPVVV
-425 TQSAPVAA
+425 TQSAPVAI

-447 LTATAGASY
+447 LTATAGTSY
-456 LWSTGATTQSVSV
+456 QWSTGATTQSVSV
-469 GTSNTYTVTVTYSGG
+469 GTSNVYTVTVTYSGG

-507 SICQGQSSTIN
+507 SICQGQSSTIS
-518 AGSYAGYLW
+518 AGSYSGYSW
-527 STGATAA
+527 STGAT
-534 TINVNTAGNY
+534 TSSININTAGSY

-552 GCTGTASFNLTVN
+552 GCTGTATFNLAVN

-604 TINVTAGGN
+604 TINVTTGGN

-641 VTGTLS
+641 VTGTLA
-647 FCAGKNTTLTVP
+647 FCA
-659 GSYTTYQWSNGATT
+659 
-673 SNITVSTASTFTVTV
+673 
-688 TDANGCTGSKSA
+688 
-700 TTTINTNPVPSII
+700 
-713 GNSSICQG
+713 
-721 QSSTINAGSYAGYSW
+721 
-736 STGATAA
+736 
-743 TINVNT
+743 
-749 AGNYSVTV
+749 
-757 TDANGCTGTAS
+757 
-768 FNLTVNAN
+768 
-776 PTPTITGVTSFCA
+776 
-789 GGNSTL
+789 
-795 NAGGGYT
+795 
-802 NYLWSGGATTQ
+802 
-813 TINVTAG
+813 
-820 GNYAVTVTNASG
+820 
-832 CTATTNKVIT
+832 
-842 VNALPVPS
+842 
-850 VTGTLAFCSGK
+850 GK

-918 PSITGNSS
+918 PSITGNNS
-926 ICQGQSSTINAGSYA
+926 ICQGQSSTISAGSYS
-941 GYSWSTGAATATI
+941 GYSWSTGATTSSI
-954 NVNTAG
+954 NINTAG

-974 TASFNLA
+974 TATFNLA
-981 VNAIPTPTI
+981 VNANPTPAI
-990 TGVTSFCAGGNSTL
+990 TGITSFCAGGNSTL
-1004 NAGGGYTNY
+1004 NAGSGYTNY
-1013 LWNGGAT
+1013 LWSGGAT
-1020 TQTINVTA
+1020 TQTINVTTS
-1028 GGNYAVTVTNAAGC
+1028 GNYIVTVTNAAGC

-1057 PAISGPAGI
+1057 PTISGPAGI
-1066 CPGASANLFAGSYAS
+1066 CPGASANLVAGSYAS
-1081 YLWSNGNTTPS
+1081 YLWSNGNTTSS

-1097 SGNYTVTVTDANG
+1097 SGNYTVTVTDVNG
-1110 CVGSSNYNLLAFQNP
+1110 CVGSSNYNLLSFQNP
-1125 IPVISGTA
+1125 IPVINGMA
-1133 AICQNQNSVLDA
+1133 AICQNQNSILDA

-1163 VTQSGTYSVTVTNT
+1163 VNQSGTYSVTVTNN

-1189 VNPLPVPIIS
+1189 VNPLPVPVIS
-1199 GTSAF
+1199 GTSEF

-1212 TTGGGSFTSYQW
+1212 NIGGGSFASYLW
-1224 NTSATSNAITVT
+1224 NTSATTSTISVSSG
-1236 AQGNYVVTVTDAN
+1236 GNYVVTVTDAN
-1249 GCTASTNQAVTVWN
+1249 GCTASSNQVVTVWN
-1263 LPTPVITG
+1263 LPTPIISG
-1271 NNSICSGTQTTLSA
+1271 NNAICNGTQTTLTA
-1285 GNYSAYQWSTG
+1285 GSYSNYQWSTG
-1296 ATTDSIAVSNG
+1296 ASTDSITVSNG
-1307 ANYIVTVTDVNGCSG
+1307 ANYIVTVTDVNGCTG
-1322 TSAPFALTINQ
+1322 TSAPFTVTINQ
-1333 LPTAIISGSTAI
+1333 LPTAIISGTTSI
-1345 CIGQSTSL
+1345 CIGQSTTL
-1353 QIQFTGT
+1353 QVQFTGT

-1370 TSVSAILNTN
+1370 TNVSAILNSNIT
-1380 NSAAQILVTPGTT
+1380 AAQIIVTPVST
-1393 TDYTLTQINDA
+1393 TDYTLTQISDA
-1404 NCTGNV
+1404 NCSGNF

-1427 GSAGECD
+1427 GSDGECD
-1434 GITATLTTGNF
+1434 GISATLTTGNF
-1445 AAYLWSTGAT
+1445 ASYLWSTGAT
-1455 SQSIAV
+1455 TQSIAV

-1476 CKASAIHNFEAYP
+1476 CKASASHNFETYP
-1489 VPVVSF
+1489 LPVVSF

-1525 IDNTIYNSLN
+1525 IDNTVYNSLN

-1545 YTVSLTITS
+1545 YPVSLIITS
-1554 PKNCVGEAIRNV
+1554 PNNCVGESIANV

-1588 NSEVAFGDASANAV
+1588 NSEVTFGDVSANAV

-1705 DGIDSKGNL
+1705 DGVDSKGNL

>member
-574 VTSFCAGGNSTLNA
+574 VTSFCAGE
-588 GGGYTNYLWS
+588 
-598 GGATTQ
+598 
-604 TINVTAGGN
+604 
-613 YAVTVTNAA
+613 
-622 GCTAT
+622 
-627 TNKVITVNALPVPS
+627 
-641 VTGTLS
+641 
-647 FCAGKNTTLTVP
+647 
-659 GSYTTYQWSNGATT
+659 
-673 SNITVSTASTFTVTV
+673 
-688 TDANGCTGSKSA
+688 
-700 TTTINTNPVPSII
+700 
-713 GNSSICQG
+713 
-721 QSSTINAGSYAGYSW
+721 
-736 STGATAA
+736 
-743 TINVNT
+743 
-749 AGNYSVTV
+749 
-757 TDANGCTGTAS
+757 
-768 FNLTVNAN
+768 
-776 PTPTITGVTSFCA
+776 
-789 GGNSTL
+789 NSTL

>member
-1 MVCQKAKKMKILNY
+1 MKILNY
-15 LCTAFILLLGQSTQA
+15 LCTVFALFLGLNTEA

-35 SGNPAAAI
+35 SGNPATAI

-54 ANVTY
+54 SNVTF
-59 TGNANS
+59 TGNASS

-76 LGITRGVFL
+76 LGISRGVFL
-85 STGNTG
+85 STGNAG
-91 QMPTSPPSDFHSSD
+91 QTPTSPPSDFHSSD
-105 MSGSGD
+105 MSASGD

-133 TPAADSVGF
+133 TPAADSIGF

-192 NVNNGNSAGAATGPC
+192 NVNNGYSAGAATGPC
-207 NHCANFVDN
+207 NHCTYFVDN

-268 SFSSIGNVGIAANGV
+268 SFSSIGNVGIVANGV
-283 QIIQNLDTVYAC
+283 QIVQNLDTVYAC

-414 NCYAVSTPVVV
+414 NCSAVSTPVIV
-425 TQSAPVAA
+425 TQSAPAAA
-433 INGVLTICSGSNTT
+433 INGVLTICSGNNTT
-447 LTATAGASY
+447 LTATAGTSY
-456 LWSTGATTQSVSV
+456 QWSTGASTQSISV
-469 GTSNTYTVTVTYSGG
+469 GTSNVYTVTVTYSGG

-518 AGSYAGYLW
+518 AGSYAGYSW
-527 STGATAA
+527 STGATTA

-552 GCTGTASFNLTVN
+552 GCTGTASFNLAVNANPAPTITGVTSFCAGGNSTLNAGGGYTNYLWSGGATTQTINVTAAGNYAVTVTNAAGCTATTNKVITVNALPVPSVTGALAFCAGKNTSLTVPGSYTSYQWSTGATTSNITVSTASTFTVTVTDANGCTGSKSATTTINANPVPSITGNNSICQGQSSTINAGSYAGYSWSTGATTATINVNTAGNYSVTVTDANGCTGTTSFNLAVN

-604 TINVTAGGN
+604 TINVTAAGN
-613 YAVTVTNAA
+613 YAVTVTNAV

-627 TNKVITVNALPVPS
+627 TNKVITVNALPVP
-641 VTGTLS
+641 V
-647 FCAGKNTTLTVP
+647 
-659 GSYTTYQWSNGATT
+659 
-673 SNITVSTASTFTVTV
+673 
-688 TDANGCTGSKSA
+688 
-700 TTTINTNPVPSII
+700 
-713 GNSSICQG
+713 
-721 QSSTINAGSYAGYSW
+721 
-736 STGATAA
+736 
-743 TINVNT
+743 
-749 AGNYSVTV
+749 
-757 TDANGCTGTAS
+757 
-768 FNLTVNAN
+768 
-776 PTPTITGVTSFCA
+776 
-789 GGNSTL
+789 
-795 NAGGGYT
+795 
-802 NYLWSGGATTQ
+802 
-813 TINVTAG
+813 
-820 GNYAVTVTNASG
+820 
-832 CTATTNKVIT
+832 
-842 VNALPVPS
+842 
-850 VTGTLAFCSGK
+850 
-861 NTTLTVPGS
+861 
-870 YASYQWSNGA
+870 
-880 TTSNITV
+880 
-887 NTASTFTVTV
+887 
-897 TDANGCTG
+897 
-905 SKSATTTINTNPV
+905 
-918 PSITGNSS
+918 
-926 ICQGQSSTINAGSYA
+926 
-941 GYSWSTGAATATI
+941 
-954 NVNTAG
+954 
-960 NYSVT
+960 
-965 VTDANGCTG
+965 
-974 TASFNLA
+974 
-981 VNAIPTPTI
+981 
-990 TGVTSFCAGGNSTL
+990 
-1004 NAGGGYTNY
+1004 
-1013 LWNGGAT
+1013 
-1020 TQTINVTA
+1020 
-1028 GGNYAVTVTNAAGC
+1028 
-1042 TATTNKVI
+1042 
-1050 TVNALPV
+1050 
-1057 PAISGPAGI
+1057 ISGVAGI
-1066 CPGASANLFAGSYAS
+1066 CPGASANLVTGSFAS
-1081 YLWSNGNTTPS
+1081 YLWSNGNTTSS
-1092 ITTNV
+1092 ITTSV
-1097 SGNYTVTVTDANG
+1097 AGNYTVTVTDING
-1110 CVGSSNYNLLAFQNP
+1110 CIGSSNYNLLAFQNP
-1125 IPVISGTA
+1125 VPVISGAA
-1133 AICQNQNSVLDA
+1133 AICQNQNSLLDA

-1163 VTQSGTYSVTVTNT
+1163 VNQSGTYSVTVTSI

-1189 VNPLPVPIIS
+1189 VNPLPVPVIS

-1204 CSGNSSVL
+1204 CSGNSSVFN
-1212 TTGGGSFTSYQW
+1212 TGGGSFASYQW
-1224 NTSATSNAITVT
+1224 NTSATTSAITVT
-1236 AQGNYVVTVTDAN
+1236 ATGNYVVTVTDAN
-1249 GCTASTNQAVTVWN
+1249 GCTASASQAATVWN

-1271 NNSICSGTQTTLSA
+1271 NSAICSGTQTTLSA
-1285 GNYSAYQWSTG
+1285 GNYSTFQWSTG
-1296 ATTDSIAVSNG
+1296 ATTDSISVSNS
-1307 ANYIVTVTDVNGCSG
+1307 ANYIVTVTDVNGCTG
-1322 TSAPFALTINQ
+1322 ISAPFALTINQ
-1333 LPTAIISGSTAI
+1333 LPSAIISGTAAI
-1345 CIGQSTSL
+1345 CIGQSTAL
-1353 QIQFTGT
+1353 QFQFTGT
-1360 APYSYRYSDG
+1360 APYSYCYSDG
-1370 TSVSAILNTN
+1370 ASVSPILSSN
-1380 NSAAQILVTPGTT
+1380 NATAQILVSPGIT
-1393 TDYTLTQINDA
+1393 TDYTLTQISDA
-1404 NCTGNV
+1404 NCTGSV
-1410 SGVARVVV
+1410 SGIARVVV

-1427 GSAGECD
+1427 GSAGECE

-1455 SQSIAV
+1455 SQSISI
-1461 NSSGSYV
+1461 NTSGNYV

-1476 CKASAIHNFEAYP
+1476 CKASASHNFETYP
-1489 VPVVSF
+1489 LPVVSF

-1525 IDNTIYNSLN
+1525 IDNAIYTTLN
-1535 ATHQFSGSGS
+1535 ATHQFSGSGN
-1545 YTVSLTITS
+1545 YPVSLTITTLH
-1554 PKNCVGEAIRNV
+1554 NCVAEAIRNV
-1566 NITVFPLPQA
+1566 SITVFPLPQA
-1576 SFTIAPD
+1576 IYSVNPEN
-1583 QAPLF
+1583 APLF
-1588 NSEVAFGDASANAV
+1588 NSEVTFADGSANAV
-1602 SWLWDFGDGDTSTLQ
+1602 SWLWDFGDGDTSSLQ

-1636 NVAGCIDSLAR
+1636 NVAGCIDSSAR

-1680 QSLTMNIYNR
+1680 QDLSMNIYNR
-1690 WGQLVYTTDN
+1690 WGQLVYTSDN
-1700 LSKTW
+1700 LSTTW
-1705 DGIDSKGNL
+1705 DGTDSKGNL
-1714 SPQGVYVYALK
+1714 APQGVYIYALK

-1735 YTGSVSLIR
+1735 YTGSVTLLR

>member
-1 MVCQKAKKMKILNY
+1 
-15 LCTAFILLLGQSTQA
+15 
-30 QLTVT
+30 
-35 SGNPAAAI
+35 
-43 VDTLVG
+43 
-49 TGVSV
+49 
-54 ANVTY
+54 
-59 TGNANS
+59 
-65 KGTFRC
+65 
-71 TGGCN
+71 
-76 LGITRGVFL
+76 
-85 STGNTG
+85 
-91 QMPTSPPSDFHSSD
+91 
-105 MSGSGD
+105 
-111 AQLNLIVSPNLTQ
+111 
-124 DAAVLEFDF
+124 
-133 TPAADSVGF
+133 
-142 KFVFASEEYNDY
+142 
-154 VNTAYNDVFAF
+154 
-165 YISGP
+165 
-170 GIPGSPKNL
+170 
-179 ALIPGTSIPVSIN
+179 
-192 NVNNGNSAGAATGPC
+192 
-207 NHCANFVDN
+207 
-216 VPNGGT
+216 
-222 ANFFDGFTTVIS
+222 
-234 AGIKV
+234 
-239 MPCQTYHMKF
+239 
-249 AIADVNDGVFDSGV
+249 
-263 FLEAK
+263 
-268 SFSSIGNVGIAANGV
+268 
-283 QIIQNLDTVYAC
+283 
-295 DGDSVVLTASPA
+295 
-307 GSYNW
+307 
-312 NNGQTTQTI
+312 
-321 VVTQAN
+321 
-327 ITPSGVY
+327 
-334 QYAVLNSS
+334 
-342 PACFASSKQVKV
+342 
-354 IFVTPTATIT
+354 
-364 PLGSTALCPGGSVVL
+364 
-379 QANPGSSYLWSN
+379 
-391 GATSDSIVV
+391 
-400 SAAGTYTVTVTQFG
+400 
-414 NCYAVSTPVVV
+414 
-425 TQSAPVAA
+425 
-433 INGVLTICSGSNTT
+433 
-447 LTATAGASY
+447 
-456 LWSTGATTQSVSV
+456 
-469 GTSNTYTVTVTYSGG
+469 
-484 CTATASVNVT
+484 
-494 ANTNPVPSITGNN
+494 
-507 SICQGQSSTIN
+507 
-518 AGSYAGYLW
+518 
-527 STGATAA
+527 
-534 TINVNTAGNY
+534 
-544 SVTVTDAN
+544 
-552 GCTGTASFNLTVN
+552 
-565 ANPTPTITG
+565 
-574 VTSFCAGGNSTLNA
+574 
-588 GGGYTNYLWS
+588 
-598 GGATTQ
+598 
-604 TINVTAGGN
+604 
-613 YAVTVTNAA
+613 
-622 GCTAT
+622 
-627 TNKVITVNALPVPS
+627 
-641 VTGTLS
+641 
-647 FCAGKNTTLTVP
+647 
-659 GSYTTYQWSNGATT
+659 
-673 SNITVSTASTFTVTV
+673 
-688 TDANGCTGSKSA
+688 
-700 TTTINTNPVPSII
+700 
-713 GNSSICQG
+713 
-721 QSSTINAGSYAGYSW
+721 
-736 STGATAA
+736 
-743 TINVNT
+743 
-749 AGNYSVTV
+749 
-757 TDANGCTGTAS
+757 
-768 FNLTVNAN
+768 
-776 PTPTITGVTSFCA
+776 
-789 GGNSTL
+789 
-795 NAGGGYT
+795 
-802 NYLWSGGATTQ
+802 
-813 TINVTAG
+813 
-820 GNYAVTVTNASG
+820 
-832 CTATTNKVIT
+832 
-842 VNALPVPS
+842 
-850 VTGTLAFCSGK
+850 
-861 NTTLTVPGS
+861 
-870 YASYQWSNGA
+870 
-880 TTSNITV
+880 
-887 NTASTFTVTV
+887 
-897 TDANGCTG
+897 
-905 SKSATTTINTNPV
+905 
-918 PSITGNSS
+918 
-926 ICQGQSSTINAGSYA
+926 
-941 GYSWSTGAATATI
+941 
-954 NVNTAG
+954 
-960 NYSVT
+960 
-965 VTDANGCTG
+965 
-974 TASFNLA
+974 
-981 VNAIPTPTI
+981 
-990 TGVTSFCAGGNSTL
+990 
-1004 NAGGGYTNY
+1004 
-1013 LWNGGAT
+1013 
-1020 TQTINVTA
+1020 
-1028 GGNYAVTVTNAAGC
+1028 GC

-1617 NVSHFYADPGKYN
+1617 NVSHFYA
-1630 AKLYVT
+1630 
-1636 NVAGCIDSLAR
+1636 
-1647 EIFIT
+1647 
-1652 PFYIPNAFTPNGDG
+1652 
-1666 RNETFFDPGYATNV
+1666 
-1680 QSLTMNIYNR
+1680 
-1690 WGQLVYTTDN
+1690 
-1700 LSKTW
+1700 
-1705 DGIDSKGNL
+1705 
-1714 SPQGVYVYALK
+1714 
-1725 VTTYSGKHYD
+1725 
-1735 YTGSVSLIR
+1735 

>member
-1 MVCQKAKKMKILNY
+1 MKILNY

-507 SICQGQSSTIN
+507 SSCQGQSSTIN

-613 YAVTVTNAA
+613 YAVTVANAA

-736 STGATAA
+736 SKGATAA

-789 GGNSTL
+789 GENSTL

>member
-1 MVCQKAKKMKILNY
+1 LVCQKAKKMKILNY

-518 AGSYAGYLW
+518 AGSYAGYL
-527 STGATAA
+527 
-534 TINVNTAGNY
+534 
-544 SVTVTDAN
+544 
-552 GCTGTASFNLTVN
+552 
-565 ANPTPTITG
+565 
-574 VTSFCAGGNSTLNA
+574 
-588 GGGYTNYLWS
+588 
-598 GGATTQ
+598 
-604 TINVTAGGN
+604 
-613 YAVTVTNAA
+613 
-622 GCTAT
+622 
-627 TNKVITVNALPVPS
+627 
-641 VTGTLS
+641 
-647 FCAGKNTTLTVP
+647 
-659 GSYTTYQWSNGATT
+659 
-673 SNITVSTASTFTVTV
+673 
-688 TDANGCTGSKSA
+688 
-700 TTTINTNPVPSII
+700 
-713 GNSSICQG
+713 
-721 QSSTINAGSYAGYSW
+721 W

>member
-15 LCTAFILLLGQSTQA
+15 LCTAFILLLGLSTQA

-54 ANVTY
+54 ANITY
-59 TGNANS
+59 TGNASS

-85 STGNTG
+85 STGNAG
-91 QMPTSPPSDFHSSD
+91 QTPTSPPSDFHSSD
-105 MSGSGD
+105 MSASGD
-111 AQLNLIVSPNLTQ
+111 AQLNLIVAPNLTQ

-133 TPAADSVGF
+133 TPAADSIGF

-192 NVNNGNSAGAATGPC
+192 NVNNGYSAGVSSGPC
-207 NHCANFVDN
+207 NHCTYFVDN

-268 SFSSIGNVGIAANGV
+268 SFSSIGNVGITANGV
-283 QIIQNLDTVYAC
+283 PITQNLDTVYAC

-379 QANPGSSYLWSN
+379 QANPGNSYLWSN
-391 GATSDSIVV
+391 GATTDTIVV
-400 SAAGTYTVTVTQFG
+400 SSAGTYTVTVTQFG
-414 NCYAVSTPVVV
+414 NCSAVSTPVVV
-425 TQSAPVAA
+425 TQSAPVAI

-447 LTATAGASY
+447 LTATAGTSY
-456 LWSTGATTQSVSV
+456 QWSTGATTQSVSV
-469 GTSNTYTVTVTYSGG
+469 GTSNVYTVTVTYSGG

-507 SICQGQSSTIN
+507 SICQGQSSTIS
-518 AGSYAGYLW
+518 AGSYSGYSW
-527 STGATAA
+527 STGAT
-534 TINVNTAGNY
+534 TSSININTAGSY

-552 GCTGTASFNLTVN
+552 GCTGTATFNLAVN

-604 TINVTAGGN
+604 TINVTTGGN

-641 VTGTLS
+641 VTGTLA
-647 FCAGKNTTLTVP
+647 FCA
-659 GSYTTYQWSNGATT
+659 
-673 SNITVSTASTFTVTV
+673 
-688 TDANGCTGSKSA
+688 
-700 TTTINTNPVPSII
+700 
-713 GNSSICQG
+713 
-721 QSSTINAGSYAGYSW
+721 
-736 STGATAA
+736 
-743 TINVNT
+743 
-749 AGNYSVTV
+749 
-757 TDANGCTGTAS
+757 
-768 FNLTVNAN
+768 
-776 PTPTITGVTSFCA
+776 
-789 GGNSTL
+789 
-795 NAGGGYT
+795 
-802 NYLWSGGATTQ
+802 
-813 TINVTAG
+813 
-820 GNYAVTVTNASG
+820 
-832 CTATTNKVIT
+832 
-842 VNALPVPS
+842 
-850 VTGTLAFCSGK
+850 GK

-905 SKSATTTINTNPV
+905 SKSATTTINANPV
-918 PSITGNSS
+918 PSITGNNS
-926 ICQGQSSTINAGSYA
+926 ICQGQSSTINAGSYS
-941 GYSWSTGAATATI
+941 GYSWSTGATTSSI
-954 NVNTAG
+954 NINTAG

-974 TASFNLA
+974 TATFNLA
-981 VNAIPTPTI
+981 VNANPTPAI
-990 TGVTSFCAGGNSTL
+990 TGITSFCAGGNSTL
-1004 NAGGGYTNY
+1004 NAGSGYTNY
-1013 LWNGGAT
+1013 LWSGGAT
-1020 TQTINVTA
+1020 TQTINVTTS
-1028 GGNYAVTVTNAAGC
+1028 GNYIVTVTNAAGC

-1057 PAISGPAGI
+1057 PTISGPAGI
-1066 CPGASANLFAGSYAS
+1066 CPGASANLVAGSYAS
-1081 YLWSNGNTTPS
+1081 YLWSNGNTTSS

-1097 SGNYTVTVTDANG
+1097 SGNYTVTVTDVNG
-1110 CVGSSNYNLLAFQNP
+1110 CVGSSNYNLLSFQNP
-1125 IPVISGTA
+1125 IPVINGMA
-1133 AICQNQNSVLDA
+1133 AICQNQNSILDA

-1163 VTQSGTYSVTVTNT
+1163 VNQSGTYSVTVTNN

-1189 VNPLPVPIIS
+1189 VNPLPVPVIS
-1199 GTSAF
+1199 GTSEF

-1212 TTGGGSFTSYQW
+1212 NIGGGSFASYLW
-1224 NTSATSNAITVT
+1224 NTSATTSTISVSSG
-1236 AQGNYVVTVTDAN
+1236 GNYVVTVTDAN
-1249 GCTASTNQAVTVWN
+1249 GCTASTNQVVTVWN
-1263 LPTPVITG
+1263 LPTPIISG
-1271 NNSICSGTQTTLSA
+1271 NNAICNGTQTTLTA
-1285 GNYSAYQWSTG
+1285 GSYSNYQWSTG
-1296 ATTDSIAVSNG
+1296 ASTDSITVSNG
-1307 ANYIVTVTDVNGCSG
+1307 ANYIVTVTDVNGCTG
-1322 TSAPFALTINQ
+1322 TSAPFTVTINQ
-1333 LPTAIISGSTAI
+1333 LPTAIISGTTSI
-1345 CIGQSTSL
+1345 CIGQSTTL
-1353 QIQFTGT
+1353 QVQFTGT

-1370 TSVSAILNTN
+1370 TNVSAILNSNIT
-1380 NSAAQILVTPGTT
+1380 AAQIIVTPVST
-1393 TDYTLTQINDA
+1393 TDYTLTQISDA
-1404 NCTGNV
+1404 NCSGNF

-1427 GSAGECD
+1427 GSDGECD
-1434 GITATLTTGNF
+1434 GISATLTTGNF
-1445 AAYLWSTGAT
+1445 ASYLWSTGAT
-1455 SQSIAV
+1455 TQSIAV

-1476 CKASAIHNFEAYP
+1476 CKASASHNFETYP
-1489 VPVVSF
+1489 LPVVSF

-1525 IDNTIYNSLN
+1525 IDNTVYNSLN

-1545 YTVSLTITS
+1545 YPVSLIITS
-1554 PKNCVGEAIRNV
+1554 PNNCVGESIANV

-1588 NSEVAFGDASANAV
+1588 NSEVTFGDVSANAV

-1705 DGIDSKGNL
+1705 DGVDSKGNL

>member
-1 MVCQKAKKMKILNY
+1 MKILNY
-15 LCTAFILLLGQSTQA
+15 LCTVFALLLWINTEA

-35 SGNPAAAI
+35 SGNPATAI

-54 ANVTY
+54 SNVTY
-59 TGNANS
+59 TGNASS

-76 LGITRGVFL
+76 LGISRGVFL
-85 STGNTG
+85 STGNAG
-91 QMPTSPPSDFHSSD
+91 QTPTSPPSDFHSSD
-105 MSGSGD
+105 MSASGD

-133 TPAADSVGF
+133 TPAADSIGF

-154 VNTAYNDVFAF
+154 VNTAFNDVFAF

-192 NVNNGNSAGAATGPC
+192 NVNNGYSAGAATGPC
-207 NHCANFVDN
+207 NHCTYFVDN

-268 SFSSIGNVGIAANGV
+268 SFSSIGNVGIVANGV
-283 QIIQNLDTVYAC
+283 QIVQNLDTVYAC

-354 IFVTPTATIT
+354 IFVIPTATIT

-414 NCYAVSTPVVV
+414 NCSAVSTPVIV
-425 TQSAPVAA
+425 TQSAPAAA
-433 INGVLTICSGSNTT
+433 INGVLTICSGNNTT
-447 LTATAGASY
+447 LTATAGTSY
-456 LWSTGATTQSVSV
+456 QWSTGASTQSISV
-469 GTSNTYTVTVTYSGG
+469 GTSNVYTVTVTYSGG

-518 AGSYAGYLW
+518 AGSYAGYSW
-527 STGATAA
+527 STGATTA
-534 TINVNTAGNY
+534 TINVNTTGNY

-552 GCTGTASFNLTVN
+552 GCTGTASFNLAVN

-604 TINVTAGGN
+604 TINVTAAGN
-613 YAVTVTNAA
+613 YAVTVTNTA

-627 TNKVITVNALPVPS
+627 TNKLITVNALPVPS
-641 VTGTLS
+641 VTGALA
-647 FCAGKNTTLTVP
+647 FCAGKNTSLTVP
-659 GSYTTYQWSNGATT
+659 GSYTSYQWSTGATT

-700 TTTINTNPVPSII
+700 TTTINTNPVPSIT
-713 GNSSICQG
+713 GNNSICQG

-736 STGATAA
+736 STGATTA

-749 AGNYSVTV
+749 TGNYSVTV

-768 FNLTVNAN
+768 FNLAVNAN

-813 TINVTAG
+813 TINVTA
-820 GNYAVTVTNASG
+820 A
-832 CTATTNKVIT
+832 
-842 VNALPVPS
+842 
-850 VTGTLAFCSGK
+850 
-861 NTTLTVPGS
+861 
-870 YASYQWSNGA
+870 
-880 TTSNITV
+880 
-887 NTASTFTVTV
+887 
-897 TDANGCTG
+897 
-905 SKSATTTINTNPV
+905 
-918 PSITGNSS
+918 
-926 ICQGQSSTINAGSYA
+926 
-941 GYSWSTGAATATI
+941 
-954 NVNTAG
+954 
-960 NYSVT
+960 
-965 VTDANGCTG
+965 
-974 TASFNLA
+974 
-981 VNAIPTPTI
+981 
-990 TGVTSFCAGGNSTL
+990 
-1004 NAGGGYTNY
+1004 
-1013 LWNGGAT
+1013 
-1020 TQTINVTA
+1020 
-1028 GGNYAVTVTNAAGC
+1028 GNYAVTVTNAAGC

-1057 PAISGPAGI
+1057 PVISGLAGI
-1066 CPGASANLFAGSYAS
+1066 CPGASANLATGSFAS
-1081 YLWSNGNTTPS
+1081 YLWSNGNTTSS
-1092 ITTNV
+1092 ITTSV
-1097 SGNYTVTVTDANG
+1097 SGNYTVTVTDING
-1110 CVGSSNYNLLAFQNP
+1110 CIGSSNYNLLAFQNP
-1125 IPVISGTA
+1125 VPVISGTA
-1133 AICQNQNSVLDA
+1133 AICQNQSSVLDA

-1163 VTQSGTYSVTVTNT
+1163 VNQSGTYSVTVTNV

-1189 VNPLPVPIIS
+1189 VNPIPVPVIS

-1204 CSGNSSVL
+1204 CSGNSSVFN
-1212 TTGGGSFTSYQW
+1212 TGGGSFASYQW
-1224 NTSATSNAITVT
+1224 NTSATTSAITVT
-1236 AQGNYVVTVTDAN
+1236 AAGNYVVTVTDAN
-1249 GCTASTNQAVTVWN
+1249 GCTASTSQAATVWN

-1271 NNSICSGTQTTLSA
+1271 NSAICSGTQTTLSA
-1285 GNYSAYQWSTG
+1285 GNYSTFQWSTG
-1296 ATTDSIAVSNG
+1296 ATTDSISVSNS
-1307 ANYIVTVTDVNGCSG
+1307 ANYIVTVTDVNGCTG
-1322 TSAPFALTINQ
+1322 ISAPFALTINQ
-1333 LPTAIISGSTAI
+1333 LPSAIISGTAAI
-1345 CIGQSTSL
+1345 CIGQSTAL
-1353 QIQFTGT
+1353 QFQFTGT

-1370 TSVSAILNTN
+1370 TSVSPIMNSNNTT
-1380 NSAAQILVTPGTT
+1380 AQILVSPGIT
-1393 TDYTLTQINDA
+1393 TDYTLTQISDV
-1404 NCTGNV
+1404 NCTGSV

-1418 NPLPQPVIS
+1418 NPLPQPIIS
-1427 GSAGECD
+1427 GSAGECE

-1455 SQSIAV
+1455 SQSISI
-1461 NSSGSYV
+1461 NTSGSYV

-1476 CKASAIHNFEAYP
+1476 CKASTSHNFESYP
-1489 VPVVSF
+1489 LPIVSF

-1525 IDNTIYNSLN
+1525 IDNVIYTTQN
-1535 ATHQFSGSGS
+1535 ATHQFSGSGN
-1545 YTVSLTITS
+1545 YPVSLTITTLD
-1554 PKNCVGEAIRNV
+1554 NCVAEATRNV

-1576 SFTIAPD
+1576 LYSVNPEN
-1583 QAPLF
+1583 APLF
-1588 NSEVAFGDASANAV
+1588 NSEVTFADGSANAV
-1602 SWLWDFGDGDTSTLQ
+1602 SWLWDFGDGDTSSLQ

-1636 NVAGCIDSLAR
+1636 NVAGCIDSSAR

-1680 QSLTMNIYNR
+1680 QDLSMNIYNR
-1690 WGQLVYTTDN
+1690 WGQLVYTSDN
-1700 LSKTW
+1700 LSTTW
-1705 DGIDSKGNL
+1705 DGTDSKGNL
-1714 SPQGVYVYALK
+1714 APQGVYIYALK

-1735 YTGSVSLIR
+1735 YTGSVTLLR

>member
-574 VTSFCAGGNSTLNA
+574 VTSFCAGENSTLNA

-613 YAVTVTNAA
+613 YAVTVANAA
-622 GCTAT
+622 
-627 TNKVITVNALPVPS
+627 
-641 VTGTLS
+641 
-647 FCAGKNTTLTVP
+647 
-659 GSYTTYQWSNGATT
+659 
-673 SNITVSTASTFTVTV
+673 
-688 TDANGCTGSKSA
+688 
-700 TTTINTNPVPSII
+700 
-713 GNSSICQG
+713 
-721 QSSTINAGSYAGYSW
+721 
-736 STGATAA
+736 
-743 TINVNT
+743 
-749 AGNYSVTV
+749 
-757 TDANGCTGTAS
+757 
-768 FNLTVNAN
+768 
-776 PTPTITGVTSFCA
+776 
-789 GGNSTL
+789 
-795 NAGGGYT
+795 
-802 NYLWSGGATTQ
+802 
-813 TINVTAG
+813 
-820 GNYAVTVTNASG
+820 G

-1370 TSVSAILNTN
+1370 TSVSAILNSN
-1380 NSAAQILVTPGTT
+1380 NSAAQILVTPGIT
-1393 TDYTLTQINDA
+1393 TDYTLTQVNDA

-1602 SWLWDFGDGDTSTLQ
+1602 SWSWDFGDGDTSTLQ

>member
-1 MVCQKAKKMKILNY
+1 MKILNY

>member
-15 LCTAFILLLGQSTQA
+15 LCTAFILLLGLSTQA

-54 ANVTY
+54 ANITY
-59 TGNANS
+59 TGNASS

-85 STGNTG
+85 STGNAG
-91 QMPTSPPSDFHSSD
+91 QTPTSPPSDFHSSD
-105 MSGSGD
+105 MSASGD
-111 AQLNLIVSPNLTQ
+111 AQLNLIVAPNLTQ

-133 TPAADSVGF
+133 TPAADSIGF

-192 NVNNGNSAGAATGPC
+192 NVNNGYSAGVSSGPC
-207 NHCANFVDN
+207 NHCTYFVDN

-268 SFSSIGNVGIAANGV
+268 SFSSIGNVGITANGV
-283 QIIQNLDTVYAC
+283 PITQNLDTVYAC

-379 QANPGSSYLWSN
+379 QANPGNSYLWSN
-391 GATSDSIVV
+391 GATTDTIVV
-400 SAAGTYTVTVTQFG
+400 SSAGTYTVTVTQFG
-414 NCYAVSTPVVV
+414 NCSAVSTPVVV
-425 TQSAPVAA
+425 TQSAPVAI

-447 LTATAGASY
+447 LTATAGTSY
-456 LWSTGATTQSVSV
+456 QWSTGATTQSVSV
-469 GTSNTYTVTVTYSGG
+469 GTSNVYTVTVTYSGG

-507 SICQGQSSTIN
+507 SICQGQSSTIS
-518 AGSYAGYLW
+518 AGSYSGYSW
-527 STGATAA
+527 STGAT
-534 TINVNTAGNY
+534 TSSININTAGSY

-552 GCTGTASFNLTVN
+552 GCTGTATFNLAVN

-604 TINVTAGGN
+604 TINVTTGGN

-627 TNKVITVNALPVPS
+627 TS
-641 VTGTLS
+641 
-647 FCAGKNTTLTVP
+647 
-659 GSYTTYQWSNGATT
+659 
-673 SNITVSTASTFTVTV
+673 
-688 TDANGCTGSKSA
+688 
-700 TTTINTNPVPSII
+700 
-713 GNSSICQG
+713 
-721 QSSTINAGSYAGYSW
+721 
-736 STGATAA
+736 
-743 TINVNT
+743 
-749 AGNYSVTV
+749 
-757 TDANGCTGTAS
+757 
-768 FNLTVNAN
+768 
-776 PTPTITGVTSFCA
+776 
-789 GGNSTL
+789 
-795 NAGGGYT
+795 
-802 NYLWSGGATTQ
+802 
-813 TINVTAG
+813 
-820 GNYAVTVTNASG
+820 
-832 CTATTNKVIT
+832 KVIT

-850 VTGTLAFCSGK
+850 VTGTLAFCAGK

-918 PSITGNSS
+918 PSITGNNS
-926 ICQGQSSTINAGSYA
+926 ICQGQSSTISAGSYS
-941 GYSWSTGAATATI
+941 GYSWSTGATTSSI
-954 NVNTAG
+954 NINTAG

-974 TASFNLA
+974 TATFNLA
-981 VNAIPTPTI
+981 VNANPTPAI
-990 TGVTSFCAGGNSTL
+990 TGITSFCAGGNSTL
-1004 NAGGGYTNY
+1004 NAGSGYTNY
-1013 LWNGGAT
+1013 LWSGGAT
-1020 TQTINVTA
+1020 TQTINVTTS
-1028 GGNYAVTVTNAAGC
+1028 GNYIVTVTNAAGC

-1057 PAISGPAGI
+1057 PTISGPAGI
-1066 CPGASANLFAGSYAS
+1066 CPGASANLVAGSYAS
-1081 YLWSNGNTTPS
+1081 YLWSNGNTTSS

-1097 SGNYTVTVTDANG
+1097 SGNYTVTVTDVNG
-1110 CVGSSNYNLLAFQNP
+1110 CVGSSNYNLLSFQNP
-1125 IPVISGTA
+1125 IPVINGMA
-1133 AICQNQNSVLDA
+1133 AICQNQNSILDA

-1163 VTQSGTYSVTVTNT
+1163 VNQSGTYSVTVTNN

-1189 VNPLPVPIIS
+1189 VNPLPVPVIS
-1199 GTSAF
+1199 GTSEF

-1212 TTGGGSFTSYQW
+1212 NIGGGSFASYLW
-1224 NTSATSNAITVT
+1224 NTSATTSTISVSSG
-1236 AQGNYVVTVTDAN
+1236 GNYVVTVTDAN
-1249 GCTASTNQAVTVWN
+1249 GCTASTNQVVTVWN
-1263 LPTPVITG
+1263 LPTPIISG
-1271 NNSICSGTQTTLSA
+1271 NNAICNGTQTTLTA
-1285 GNYSAYQWSTG
+1285 GSYSNYQWSTG
-1296 ATTDSIAVSNG
+1296 ASTDSITVSNG
-1307 ANYIVTVTDVNGCSG
+1307 ANYIVTVTDVNGCTG
-1322 TSAPFALTINQ
+1322 TSAPFTVTINQ
-1333 LPTAIISGSTAI
+1333 LPTAIISGTTSI
-1345 CIGQSTSL
+1345 CIGQSTTL
-1353 QIQFTGT
+1353 QVQFTGT

-1370 TSVSAILNTN
+1370 TNVSAILNSNIT
-1380 NSAAQILVTPGTT
+1380 AAQIIVTPVST
-1393 TDYTLTQINDA
+1393 TDYTLTQISDA
-1404 NCTGNV
+1404 NCSGNF

-1427 GSAGECD
+1427 GSDGECD
-1434 GITATLTTGNF
+1434 GISATLTTGNF
-1445 AAYLWSTGAT
+1445 ASYLWSTGAT
-1455 SQSIAV
+1455 TQSIAV

-1476 CKASAIHNFEAYP
+1476 CKASASHNFETYP
-1489 VPVVSF
+1489 LPVVSF

-1525 IDNTIYNSLN
+1525 IDNTVYNSLN

-1545 YTVSLTITS
+1545 YPVSLIITS
-1554 PKNCVGEAIRNV
+1554 PNNCVGESIANV

-1588 NSEVAFGDASANAV
+1588 NSEVTFGDVSANAV

-1705 DGIDSKGNL
+1705 DGVDSKGNL

>member
-1 MVCQKAKKMKILNY
+1 MKILNY

-918 PSITGNSS
+918 PSIIGNSS

-941 GYSWSTGAATATI
+941 GYSWSTGATAATI

-974 TASFNLA
+974 TASFNLT
-981 VNAIPTPTI
+981 VNANPTPTI

-1013 LWNGGAT
+1013 LWSGGAT

-1666 RNETFFDPGYATNV
+1666 R
-1680 QSLTMNIYNR
+1680 
-1690 WGQLVYTTDN
+1690 
-1700 LSKTW
+1700 
-1705 DGIDSKGNL
+1705 
-1714 SPQGVYVYALK
+1714 
-1725 VTTYSGKHYD
+1725 
-1735 YTGSVSLIR
+1735 

>member
-1 MVCQKAKKMKILNY
+1 MKILNY

-918 PSITGNSS
+918 PSIIGNSS

-941 GYSWSTGAATATI
+941 GYSWSTGATAATI

-974 TASFNLA
+974 TASFNLT
-981 VNAIPTPTI
+981 VNANPTPTI

-1013 LWNGGAT
+1013 LWSGGAT

>member
-1 MVCQKAKKMKILNY
+1 MKILNY
-15 LCTAFILLLGQSTQA
+15 LCTAFILLLGLSTQA

-54 ANVTY
+54 ANITY
-59 TGNANS
+59 TGNASS

-85 STGNTG
+85 STGNAG
-91 QMPTSPPSDFHSSD
+91 QTPTSPPSDFHSSD
-105 MSGSGD
+105 MSASGD
-111 AQLNLIVSPNLTQ
+111 AQLNLIVAPNLTQ

-133 TPAADSVGF
+133 TPAADSIGF

-165 YISGP
+165 YVSG
-170 GIPGSPKNL
+170 PGSPKNL

-192 NVNNGNSAGAATGPC
+192 NVNNGYSAGVSSGPC
-207 NHCANFVDN
+207 NHCTYFVDN

-268 SFSSIGNVGIAANGV
+268 SFSSIGNVGITANGV
-283 QIIQNLDTVYAC
+283 PITQNLDTVYAC

-379 QANPGSSYLWSN
+379 QANPGNSYLWSN
-391 GATSDSIVV
+391 GATTDTIVV
-400 SAAGTYTVTVTQFG
+400 SSAGTYTVTVTQFG
-414 NCYAVSTPVVV
+414 NCSAVSTPVVV
-425 TQSAPVAA
+425 TQSAPVAI

-447 LTATAGASY
+447 LTATAGTSY
-456 LWSTGATTQSVSV
+456 QWSTGATTQSVSV
-469 GTSNTYTVTVTYSGG
+469 GTSNVYTVTVTYSGG

-507 SICQGQSSTIN
+507 SICQGQSSTIS
-518 AGSYAGYLW
+518 AGSYSGYSW
-527 STGATAA
+527 STGAT
-534 TINVNTAGNY
+534 TSSININTAGNY

-552 GCTGTASFNLTVN
+552 GCTGTATFNLAVN

-604 TINVTAGGN
+604 TINVTTGGN

-641 VTGTLS
+641 VTGTLA
-647 FCAGKNTTLTVP
+647 FCA
-659 GSYTTYQWSNGATT
+659 
-673 SNITVSTASTFTVTV
+673 
-688 TDANGCTGSKSA
+688 
-700 TTTINTNPVPSII
+700 
-713 GNSSICQG
+713 
-721 QSSTINAGSYAGYSW
+721 
-736 STGATAA
+736 
-743 TINVNT
+743 
-749 AGNYSVTV
+749 
-757 TDANGCTGTAS
+757 
-768 FNLTVNAN
+768 
-776 PTPTITGVTSFCA
+776 
-789 GGNSTL
+789 
-795 NAGGGYT
+795 
-802 NYLWSGGATTQ
+802 
-813 TINVTAG
+813 
-820 GNYAVTVTNASG
+820 
-832 CTATTNKVIT
+832 
-842 VNALPVPS
+842 
-850 VTGTLAFCSGK
+850 GK

-918 PSITGNSS
+918 PSITGNNS
-926 ICQGQSSTINAGSYA
+926 ICQGQSSTISAGSYS
-941 GYSWSTGAATATI
+941 GYSWSTGATTSSI
-954 NVNTAG
+954 NINTAG

-974 TASFNLA
+974 TATFNLA
-981 VNAIPTPTI
+981 VNANPTPAI
-990 TGVTSFCAGGNSTL
+990 TGITSFCAGGNSTL
-1004 NAGGGYTNY
+1004 NAGSGYTNY
-1013 LWNGGAT
+1013 LWSGGAT
-1020 TQTINVTA
+1020 TQTINVTTS
-1028 GGNYAVTVTNAAGC
+1028 GNYIVTVTNAAGC

-1057 PAISGPAGI
+1057 PTISGPAGI
-1066 CPGASANLFAGSYAS
+1066 CPGASANLVAGSYAS
-1081 YLWSNGNTTPS
+1081 YLWSNGNTTSS

-1097 SGNYTVTVTDANG
+1097 SGNYTVTVTDVNG
-1110 CVGSSNYNLLAFQNP
+1110 CVGSSNYNLLSFQNP
-1125 IPVISGTA
+1125 IPVINGMA
-1133 AICQNQNSVLDA
+1133 AICQNQNSILDA

-1163 VTQSGTYSVTVTNT
+1163 VNQSGTYSVTVTNN

-1189 VNPLPVPIIS
+1189 VNPLPVPVIS
-1199 GTSAF
+1199 GTSEF

-1212 TTGGGSFTSYQW
+1212 NIGGGSFASYLW
-1224 NTSATSNAITVT
+1224 NTSATTSTISVSSG
-1236 AQGNYVVTVTDAN
+1236 GNYVVTVTDAN
-1249 GCTASTNQAVTVWN
+1249 GCTASTNQVVTVWN
-1263 LPTPVITG
+1263 LPTPIISG
-1271 NNSICSGTQTTLSA
+1271 NNAICNGTQTTLTA
-1285 GNYSAYQWSTG
+1285 GSYSNYQWSTG
-1296 ATTDSIAVSNG
+1296 ASTDSITVSNG
-1307 ANYIVTVTDVNGCSG
+1307 ANYIVTVTDVNGCTG
-1322 TSAPFALTINQ
+1322 TSAPFTVTINQ
-1333 LPTAIISGSTAI
+1333 LPTAIISGTTSI
-1345 CIGQSTSL
+1345 CIGQSTTL
-1353 QIQFTGT
+1353 QVQFTGT

-1370 TSVSAILNTN
+1370 TNVSAILNSNIT
-1380 NSAAQILVTPGTT
+1380 AAQIIVTPVST
-1393 TDYTLTQINDA
+1393 TDYTLTQISDA
-1404 NCTGNV
+1404 NCSGNF

-1427 GSAGECD
+1427 GSDGECD
-1434 GITATLTTGNF
+1434 GISATLTTGNF
-1445 AAYLWSTGAT
+1445 ASYLWSTGAT
-1455 SQSIAV
+1455 TQSIAV

-1476 CKASAIHNFEAYP
+1476 CKASASHNFETYP
-1489 VPVVSF
+1489 LPVVSF

-1525 IDNTIYNSLN
+1525 IDNTVYNSLN

-1545 YTVSLTITS
+1545 YPVSLIITS
-1554 PKNCVGEAIRNV
+1554 PNNCVGESIANV

-1588 NSEVAFGDASANAV
+1588 NSEVTFGDVSANAV

-1705 DGIDSKGNL
+1705 DGVDSKGNL

>member
-1 MVCQKAKKMKILNY
+1 MKILNY

-574 VTSFCAGGNSTLNA
+574 VTSFCAGENSTLNA

-789 GGNSTL
+789 GENSTL

>member
-1 MVCQKAKKMKILNY
+1 MKILNY
-15 LCTAFILLLGQSTQA
+15 LCTVFALLLWINTEA

-35 SGNPAAAI
+35 SGNPATAI

-54 ANVTY
+54 SNVTY
-59 TGNANS
+59 TGNASS

-76 LGITRGVFL
+76 LGISRGVFL
-85 STGNTG
+85 STGNAG
-91 QMPTSPPSDFHSSD
+91 QTPTSPPSDFHSSD
-105 MSGSGD
+105 MSASGD

-133 TPAADSVGF
+133 TPAADSIGF

-154 VNTAYNDVFAF
+154 VNTAFNDVFAF

-192 NVNNGNSAGAATGPC
+192 NVNNGYSAGAATGPC
-207 NHCANFVDN
+207 NHCTYFVDN

-268 SFSSIGNVGIAANGV
+268 SFSSIGNVGIVANGV
-283 QIIQNLDTVYAC
+283 QIVQNLDTVYAC

-354 IFVTPTATIT
+354 IFVIPTATIT

-414 NCYAVSTPVVV
+414 NCSAVSTPVIV
-425 TQSAPVAA
+425 TQSAPAAA
-433 INGVLTICSGSNTT
+433 INGVLTICSGNNTT
-447 LTATAGASY
+447 LTATAGTSY
-456 LWSTGATTQSVSV
+456 QWSTGASTQSISV
-469 GTSNTYTVTVTYSGG
+469 GTSNVYTVTVTYSGG

-518 AGSYAGYLW
+518 AGSYSGYSW
-527 STGATAA
+527 STGATTA

-544 SVTVTDAN
+544 TVTVTDAN
-552 GCTGTASFNLTVN
+552 GCTGTASFNLAVN

-604 TINVTAGGN
+604 TINVTAAGN
-613 YAVTVTNAA
+613 YAVTVTNTA

-627 TNKVITVNALPVPS
+627 TNKLPVPS
-641 VTGTLS
+641 VTGALA
-647 FCAGKNTTLTVP
+647 FCAGKNTSLTVP
-659 GSYTTYQWSNGATT
+659 GSYTSYQWSTGATT

-700 TTTINTNPVPSII
+700 TTTINTNPVPSIT
-713 GNSSICQG
+713 GNNSICQG

-736 STGATAA
+736 STGATTA

-749 AGNYSVTV
+749 TGNYSVTV
-757 TDANGCTGTAS
+757 TDANGCTGTTS
-768 FNLTVNAN
+768 FNLAVNAN

-813 TINVTAG
+813 TINVTAA
-820 GNYAVTVTNASG
+820 GNYAVTVTN
-832 CTATTNKVIT
+832 T
-842 VNALPVPS
+842 
-850 VTGTLAFCSGK
+850 
-861 NTTLTVPGS
+861 
-870 YASYQWSNGA
+870 
-880 TTSNITV
+880 
-887 NTASTFTVTV
+887 
-897 TDANGCTG
+897 
-905 SKSATTTINTNPV
+905 
-918 PSITGNSS
+918 
-926 ICQGQSSTINAGSYA
+926 
-941 GYSWSTGAATATI
+941 
-954 NVNTAG
+954 
-960 NYSVT
+960 
-965 VTDANGCTG
+965 
-974 TASFNLA
+974 
-981 VNAIPTPTI
+981 
-990 TGVTSFCAGGNSTL
+990 
-1004 NAGGGYTNY
+1004 
-1013 LWNGGAT
+1013 
-1020 TQTINVTA
+1020 
-1028 GGNYAVTVTNAAGC
+1028 AGC

-1057 PAISGPAGI
+1057 PVISGLAGI
-1066 CPGASANLFAGSYAS
+1066 CPGASANLATGSFAS
-1081 YLWSNGNTTPS
+1081 YLWSNGNTTSS
-1092 ITTNV
+1092 ITTSV
-1097 SGNYTVTVTDANG
+1097 SGNYTVTVTDING
-1110 CVGSSNYNLLAFQNP
+1110 CIGSSNYNLLAFQNP
-1125 IPVISGTA
+1125 VPVISGTA
-1133 AICQNQNSVLDA
+1133 AICQNQSSVLDA

-1163 VTQSGTYSVTVTNT
+1163 VNQSGTYSVTVTNV

-1189 VNPLPVPIIS
+1189 VNPIPVPVIS

-1204 CSGNSSVL
+1204 CSGNSSVFN
-1212 TTGGGSFTSYQW
+1212 TGGGSFASYQW
-1224 NTSATSNAITVT
+1224 NTSATTSAITVT
-1236 AQGNYVVTVTDAN
+1236 AAGNYVVTVTDAN
-1249 GCTASTNQAVTVWN
+1249 GCTASTSQAATVWN

-1271 NNSICSGTQTTLSA
+1271 NSAICSGTQTTLSA
-1285 GNYSAYQWSTG
+1285 GNYSTFQWSTG
-1296 ATTDSIAVSNG
+1296 ATTDSISVSNS
-1307 ANYIVTVTDVNGCSG
+1307 ANYIVTVTDVNGCTG
-1322 TSAPFALTINQ
+1322 ISAPFALTINQ
-1333 LPTAIISGSTAI
+1333 LPSAIISGTAAI
-1345 CIGQSTSL
+1345 CIGQSTAL
-1353 QIQFTGT
+1353 QFQFTGT

-1370 TSVSAILNTN
+1370 TSVSPIMNSNNTT
-1380 NSAAQILVTPGTT
+1380 AQILVSPGIT
-1393 TDYTLTQINDA
+1393 TDYTLTQISDV
-1404 NCTGNV
+1404 NCTGSV

-1418 NPLPQPVIS
+1418 NPLPQPIIS
-1427 GSAGECD
+1427 GSAGECE

-1455 SQSIAV
+1455 SQSISI
-1461 NSSGSYV
+1461 NTSGSYV

-1476 CKASAIHNFEAYP
+1476 CKASTSHNFESYP
-1489 VPVVSF
+1489 LPIVSF

-1525 IDNTIYNSLN
+1525 IDNAIYTTLN
-1535 ATHQFSGSGS
+1535 ATHQFSGSGN
-1545 YTVSLTITS
+1545 YPVSLTITTLD
-1554 PKNCVGEAIRNV
+1554 NCVAEAIRNV

-1576 SFTIAPD
+1576 LYSVNPEN
-1583 QAPLF
+1583 APLF
-1588 NSEVAFGDASANAV
+1588 NSEVTFADGSANAV
-1602 SWLWDFGDGDTSTLQ
+1602 SWLWDFGDGDTSSLQ

-1636 NVAGCIDSLAR
+1636 NVAGCIDSSAR

-1680 QSLTMNIYNR
+1680 QDLSMNIYNR
-1690 WGQLVYTTDN
+1690 WGQLVYTSDN
-1700 LSKTW
+1700 LSTTW
-1705 DGIDSKGNL
+1705 DGTDSKGNL
-1714 SPQGVYVYALK
+1714 APQGVYIYALK
-1725 VTTYSGKHYD
+1725 VTTYSVKHYD
-1735 YTGSVSLIR
+1735 YTGSVTLLR

>member
-1 MVCQKAKKMKILNY
+1 MKILNY

-574 VTSFCAGGNSTLNA
+574 VTSFCAGE
-588 GGGYTNYLWS
+588 
-598 GGATTQ
+598 
-604 TINVTAGGN
+604 
-613 YAVTVTNAA
+613 
-622 GCTAT
+622 
-627 TNKVITVNALPVPS
+627 
-641 VTGTLS
+641 
-647 FCAGKNTTLTVP
+647 
-659 GSYTTYQWSNGATT
+659 
-673 SNITVSTASTFTVTV
+673 
-688 TDANGCTGSKSA
+688 
-700 TTTINTNPVPSII
+700 
-713 GNSSICQG
+713 
-721 QSSTINAGSYAGYSW
+721 
-736 STGATAA
+736 
-743 TINVNT
+743 
-749 AGNYSVTV
+749 
-757 TDANGCTGTAS
+757 
-768 FNLTVNAN
+768 
-776 PTPTITGVTSFCA
+776 
-789 GGNSTL
+789 NSTL

>member
-15 LCTAFILLLGQSTQA
+15 LCTAFILLLGLSTQA

-54 ANVTY
+54 ANITY
-59 TGNANS
+59 TGNASS

-85 STGNTG
+85 STGNAG
-91 QMPTSPPSDFHSSD
+91 QTPTSPPSDFHSSD
-105 MSGSGD
+105 MSASGD
-111 AQLNLIVSPNLTQ
+111 AQLNLIVAPNLTQ

-133 TPAADSVGF
+133 TPAADSIGF

-192 NVNNGNSAGAATGPC
+192 NVNNGYSAGVSSGPC
-207 NHCANFVDN
+207 NHCTYFVDN

-268 SFSSIGNVGIAANGV
+268 SFSSIGNVGITANGV
-283 QIIQNLDTVYAC
+283 PITQNLDTVYAC

-379 QANPGSSYLWSN
+379 QANPGNSYLWSN
-391 GATSDSIVV
+391 GATTDTIVV
-400 SAAGTYTVTVTQFG
+400 SSAGTYTVTVTQFG
-414 NCYAVSTPVVV
+414 NCSAVSTPVVV
-425 TQSAPVAA
+425 TQSAPVAI

-447 LTATAGASY
+447 LTATAGTSY
-456 LWSTGATTQSVSV
+456 QWSTGATTQSVSV
-469 GTSNTYTVTVTYSGG
+469 GTSNVYTVTVTYSGG

-507 SICQGQSSTIN
+507 SICQGQSSTIS
-518 AGSYAGYLW
+518 AGSYSGYSW
-527 STGATAA
+527 STGAT
-534 TINVNTAGNY
+534 TSSININTAGSY

-552 GCTGTASFNLTVN
+552 GCTGTATFNLAVN

-604 TINVTAGGN
+604 TINVTTGGN

-627 TNKVITVNALPVPS
+627 TS
-641 VTGTLS
+641 
-647 FCAGKNTTLTVP
+647 
-659 GSYTTYQWSNGATT
+659 
-673 SNITVSTASTFTVTV
+673 
-688 TDANGCTGSKSA
+688 
-700 TTTINTNPVPSII
+700 
-713 GNSSICQG
+713 
-721 QSSTINAGSYAGYSW
+721 
-736 STGATAA
+736 
-743 TINVNT
+743 
-749 AGNYSVTV
+749 
-757 TDANGCTGTAS
+757 
-768 FNLTVNAN
+768 
-776 PTPTITGVTSFCA
+776 
-789 GGNSTL
+789 
-795 NAGGGYT
+795 
-802 NYLWSGGATTQ
+802 
-813 TINVTAG
+813 
-820 GNYAVTVTNASG
+820 
-832 CTATTNKVIT
+832 KVIT

-850 VTGTLAFCSGK
+850 VTGTLAFCAGK

-905 SKSATTTINTNPV
+905 SKSATTTINANPV
-918 PSITGNSS
+918 PSITGNNS
-926 ICQGQSSTINAGSYA
+926 ICQGQSSTINAGSYS
-941 GYSWSTGAATATI
+941 GYSWSTGATTSSI
-954 NVNTAG
+954 NINTAG

-974 TASFNLA
+974 TATFNLA
-981 VNAIPTPTI
+981 VNANPTPAI
-990 TGVTSFCAGGNSTL
+990 TGITSFCAGGNSTL
-1004 NAGGGYTNY
+1004 NAGSGYTNY
-1013 LWNGGAT
+1013 LWSGGAT
-1020 TQTINVTA
+1020 TQTINVTTS
-1028 GGNYAVTVTNAAGC
+1028 GNYIVTVTNAAGC

-1057 PAISGPAGI
+1057 PTISGPAGI
-1066 CPGASANLFAGSYAS
+1066 CPGASANLVAGSYAS
-1081 YLWSNGNTTPS
+1081 YLWSNGNTTSS

-1097 SGNYTVTVTDANG
+1097 SGNYTVTVTDVNG
-1110 CVGSSNYNLLAFQNP
+1110 CVGSSNYNLLSFQNP
-1125 IPVISGTA
+1125 IPVINGMA
-1133 AICQNQNSVLDA
+1133 AICQNQNSILDA

-1163 VTQSGTYSVTVTNT
+1163 VNQSGTYSVTVTNN

-1189 VNPLPVPIIS
+1189 VNPLPVPVIS
-1199 GTSAF
+1199 GTSEF

-1212 TTGGGSFTSYQW
+1212 NIGGGSFASYLW
-1224 NTSATSNAITVT
+1224 NTSATTSTISVSSG
-1236 AQGNYVVTVTDAN
+1236 GNYVVTVTDAN
-1249 GCTASTNQAVTVWN
+1249 GCTASTNQVVTVWN
-1263 LPTPVITG
+1263 LPTPIISG
-1271 NNSICSGTQTTLSA
+1271 NNAICNGTQTTLTA
-1285 GNYSAYQWSTG
+1285 GSYSNYQWSTG
-1296 ATTDSIAVSNG
+1296 ASTDSITVSNG
-1307 ANYIVTVTDVNGCSG
+1307 ANYIVTVTDVNGCTG
-1322 TSAPFALTINQ
+1322 TSAPFTVTINQ
-1333 LPTAIISGSTAI
+1333 LPTAIISGTTSI
-1345 CIGQSTSL
+1345 CIGQSTTL
-1353 QIQFTGT
+1353 QVQFTGT

-1370 TSVSAILNTN
+1370 TNVSAILNSNIT
-1380 NSAAQILVTPGTT
+1380 AAQIIVTPVST
-1393 TDYTLTQINDA
+1393 TDYTLTQISDA
-1404 NCTGNV
+1404 NCSGNF

-1427 GSAGECD
+1427 GSDGECD
-1434 GITATLTTGNF
+1434 GISATLTTGNF
-1445 AAYLWSTGAT
+1445 ASYLWSTGAT
-1455 SQSIAV
+1455 TQSIAV

-1476 CKASAIHNFEAYP
+1476 CKASASHNFETYP
-1489 VPVVSF
+1489 LPVVSF

-1525 IDNTIYNSLN
+1525 IDNTVYNSLN

-1545 YTVSLTITS
+1545 YPVSLIITS
-1554 PKNCVGEAIRNV
+1554 PNNCVGESIANV

-1588 NSEVAFGDASANAV
+1588 NSEVTFGDVSANAV

-1705 DGIDSKGNL
+1705 DGVDSKGNL